1 MTETDDEAQRRRE
14 ECERKARRGE
24 MDPRLEFTFQLLIDG
39 TALPRHQLMDYIF
52 EGDMLDEINQL
63 FLPNM
68 KNKLLWFYQEVDEPE
83 TQTVPD
89 ANKPGPSRA
98 GGVSTS
104 SKTPQ
109 GVSPSGSNPKPKK
122 LFLTDGW
129 TCAFTGVCIYIFRIN
144 TSKQL
149 PEEGFQKDL
158 YCGVIDAKNI
168 GLVTSIE
175 RIVEYVFMQALAFPS
190 LEGDDEDVSCGLIKG
205 QLLPGLRSFCSAL
218 RVCEQVCDHYNVFA
232 DGAGMFEK
240 IDEIEEVKEMAK
252 NQEFCL
258 QLEERVANW
267 IKAIMKILG
276 ESEQLRMENDHSGPQ
291 DELEYWKK
299 RGAQFSQ
306 LLAHLQDKEVQ
317 FTLHCL
323 FLAGSRIMRHWKITD
338 RKITFCYNEARDNS
352 KFIQAMESC
361 CHSLYLDDPVC
372 MKESIL
378 SLLQTVRLIYSV
390 SQFYNTSER
399 TSALMVKITNQMI
412 ETCKSYITCRSK
424 ETIWS
429 QDRNV
434 IRTKL
439 GNCIKLNHIY
449 HETYYTVREQ
459 PFLPNQTPFGF
470 SENFVFGKFDTF
482 CDRLSKI
489 ISMFNLIDD
498 YNHLFERRLEGLLLG
513 EALEEASTAFEE
525 AKKEILSKKYDYLD
539 HRNSDFNEDF
549 DRFIGKT
556 DTLKDTIASLIETN
570 FDTVWETPQ
579 CIRFLVRFEKVSEKI
594 PLSKMDDKYQRI
606 LKYCDKEIDRI
617 LKLFRKQRDDP
628 PVPRN
633 FPPIAGRLRWCR
645 ALDCH
650 LNELMMEISDH
661 LVLQTLPLTK
671 DLENKYKSVQGIL
684 MEYEKDI
691 ISIWLDQDV
700 SVADACLIQP
710 VLCLQGERLFVN
722 LHPTIPLLIR
732 EAKALAKL
740 DVELPIVAAT
750 LMCRQNYFTT
760 IQDSLNSLIKMF
772 LTTVKAVKLEVRPLF
787 LPQLVRLT
795 AMLQPG
801 LSTINWTHH
810 NWTEFY
816 ERCKQAI
823 ETFEVLVARVHDIYS
838 NRILNVLMSMQDVSL
853 QILPCDDEIWTV
865 DEFLEKSEEA
875 CRKAAIELNR
885 KSQMV
890 SEAVEEVLSLVDKAT
905 ATFKEIAGND
915 VVTLFDATPK
925 DQQSSAK
932 SSGDKEGNQQQ
943 DWSILW
949 SCFEN
954 PLSLLST
961 SESLPKGMQDMVCNA
976 VVEMRRYYSRKVIDV
991 LIKVIRAAL
1000 DMIRRRFIPEDDI
1013 NSDTAVVSKKPIL
1026 ALNAILMIPHV
1037 TIKPSIDEL
1046 QEMVITVG
1054 KNITGISKGVA
1065 QWTSGRDSQL
1075 ATNTVN
1081 PRVSRHQPDDK
1092 RGRRRK
1098 IYCLASEER
1107 PQMPHMLKSFY
1118 SSIMD
1123 NKEVVRAL
1131 SLLSNC
1137 TKNVKPEI
1145 QAYIKRWK
1153 PYHFLWK
1160 NDRTTRQLME
1170 FGLQEFETS
1179 LRCLAELDAN
1189 LLVEPDIEVFGQ
1201 CIAVYNERLKYGLAI
1216 EIKTC
1221 NHKIGQAMK
1230 KKYKKEMDYVYAVI
1244 NEMDRKLD
1252 RSIRDLD
1259 DVRMIMETLGKI
1271 REQEVDMEMRIDP
1284 IEEAFNV
1291 LTRYEVQVEREQ
1303 FDLVDNLRSTFQN
1316 LQACALQAQVKL
1328 LDMQPTFQGDLKTN
1342 LQNFRQDKID
1352 YVNEYRNAGP
1362 MQPGLTPREASD
1374 RLILFQNR
1382 FEGMWRRLQT
1392 YQSGEEL
1399 FGLPQTDYPEL
1410 GQIRKELNLLQKL
1423 YKLYNDVIDRVSS
1436 YYDIP
1441 WNEVDI
1447 EEINNELMEFQ
1458 NRCRK
1463 LPKGLKEWPAFHAL
1477 KKTIDDFNDMCPLLE
1492 LMANKAMKPRHWQR
1506 IMDVTQ
1512 YIFEFDSE
1520 GFSLK
1525 NILEAPLLK
1534 HKEDIEDI
1542 CISAMKEKD
1551 IEAKL
1556 KQVTNEWSVHELQF
1570 MSFNNRGE
1578 LLLRGDT
1585 TAETIGQLEDSL
1597 MILGSLLSN
1606 RYNAPFRKQIQQWV
1620 YDLSNSNEILERWLL
1635 VQNMWVYL
1643 EAVFVGGDIAKQLP
1657 KEAKRF
1663 SKIDKSWQKIM
1674 QRAHETPGVV
1684 ACCVG
1689 DDLLKQLLPHLQE
1702 QLEICQ
1708 KSLSGYLE
1716 RKRMM
1721 FPRFFFVSDPALL
1734 EILGQAS
1741 DSHTI
1746 QNHLLSIF
1754 DNTRHVRFHDIE
1766 YNKMMAIMSCEGESI
1781 QLDRAIRAEGSVE
1794 TWLTQLLV
1802 TAQQSLHSI
1811 IRTAYASINDPNFA
1825 LVAFLEKVPAQV
1837 GLLGIQMIWTRDAE
1851 MALMQARHERKVMS
1865 ETNNKFLELLN
1876 TLIDQT
1882 TRNLT
1887 KIERT
1892 NFETLIT
1899 IHVHQRDIFDIL
1911 CRMNIKSANDFE
1923 WLKQCRFYF
1932 KEDLDKTWISITDV
1946 TFTYQNEYLGC
1957 TDRLVITPLTDRC
1970 YITLAQALTLS
1981 MGGSPCGPAGTGKTE
1996 TVKDMGKTLAK
2007 YVVVFNCSDQMDYR
2021 GLGRIYKGLSQSGTW
2036 GCFDEFN
2043 RIELPVL
2050 SVAAQQVAVVLTA
2063 KKEKK
2068 KSFVFTDGDTIEMN
2082 QEFGIFITMNPGY
2095 AGRKELPENLK
2106 IQFRTV
2112 AMMVPDRQIIIR
2124 VKLASCGFL
2133 ENITLARKFYT
2144 LYKLCEEQL
2153 TKQVHYD
2160 FGLRN
2165 ILSVLR
2171 TLGASKRSNS
2181 KDSESTIVMRVLR
2194 DMNLS
2199 KLIDEDEPLF
2209 MSLVSDLFPNQTLE
2223 KTNYPELETAI
2234 AQQAD
2239 EAGLVYHPP
2248 WVLKLIQ
2255 LYETQKVRHGIMA
2268 LGPSG
2273 AGKTTCIHTLMKAMT
2288 QMGTVHREMRMNPK
2302 AITSAQMFGRLDVAT
2317 NDWTDGIFSALWRKT
2332 LKSKGGEN
2340 IWLVLDGPVDSIW
2353 IENLNSV
2360 LDDNKTLTLA
2370 NGDRLVMAPTCK
2382 IIFEPHNIDNASPAT
2397 VSRNGMVYMSSSGLD
2412 SRPIVQAWLK
2422 SRSPGEKTVFSDL
2435 FEQSFLSIFNWGT
2448 QNLKLLMS
2456 VLQCNIV
2463 QQMLFILEGLVP
2475 VKKDEEGAAS
2485 MSSKDSQE
2493 GKTAEAKAASATT
2506 VKATAKPSDK
2516 AVSQGSAGVK
2526 SATGSTGTKSTASS
2540 AGSKPAD
2547 PATAPSSAKGAAAVA
2562 APTAAPAVEQSK
2574 DDNRRLSNASEGDEI
2589 PEEVKSDEKEDTCTP
2604 EHLHRLY
2611 IFSIAWGLGGYLNSA
2626 DRCKLDAYVKET
2638 FPHFDYPKMKGQ
2650 ESTIFDFFVSPTG
2663 MWQSWKTLVTP
2674 YMYPEVSTPDYLSIL
2689 VPIVDNVRIDYLI
2702 GTIANQERAV
2712 MLIGEQG
2719 TGKTVMMKNF
2729 MKKMNPESYM
2739 GRSFNFS
2746 SATSPYQFQR
2756 TIESYVE
2763 KRVGVTFG
2771 PPGGRKLIVFI
2782 DDINLPEINEWGDQI
2797 TNEIVRQTMDM
2808 KGFYSLEKPGDFTTV
2823 VDVQYV
2829 GAMGLPG
2836 GGRNDIPSRLKR
2848 QFSVFNCNI
2857 PDNESIDKI
2866 FRVVG
2871 EGHYN
2876 NKRGFA
2882 PEVRNL
2888 VKKLIFITRYIWQRT
2903 RENLLPTPAKFH
2915 YVFSL
2920 RDLSR
2925 IWQGMVGTLST
2936 VITAESV
2943 MMSLWKH
2950 ECTRVF
2956 ADRFT
2961 TVQDK
2966 EWFSG
2971 ELVSLVRN
2979 ELSEAHVEMIG
2990 PSPVFVDFMRD
3001 APEPTGEEGE
3011 DADME
3016 LPKVYEPV
3024 SSHEVLRERLFMFL
3038 AQFNEMVRGSGMD
3051 LVFFPDAMLHLV
3063 KISRIIRH
3071 PRGNVMLVGVGGSGK
3086 QSLTKLASFIAGYK
3100 TFQISLTRSYN
3111 VANFL
3116 EDLKL
3121 LYRTCGVQGKGTTF
3135 LFSDLDIKEEGFLEY
3150 LNNILSSGVISNL
3163 FTRDEQAEIVQ
3174 ELTPVMKR
3182 ENQRKTATPESV
3194 MEFFLART
3202 CTNLHV
3208 AFCFS
3213 PVGETF
3219 RARVQRFP
3227 ALVSGCTIDWFQ
3239 PWPKDALI
3247 SVAQH
3252 FLNDFEIEC
3261 TPAVKKELVTAL
3273 GSIQDVVSET
3283 SVEYFQRFRRA
3294 THVTPKSYLNFIA
3307 GYKNIYQQKQKEL
3320 GDGVE
3325 KMDTGLE
3332 KLKEASASV
3341 EILKKDLAVMEQE
3354 LVEASKKAESVL
3366 VEVTERAMQAEIVKN
3381 QVMIVKEKA
3390 EALVACIAN
3399 EKALAEEKLEA
3410 AKPALEEAENALN
3423 TIKPAHIATVR
3434 KLGRP
3439 PHLIMRIM
3447 DCVLILFKRKLH
3459 PCIPDAATP
3468 CPKPSWQE
3476 SLKMMASA
3484 TFLLQLQNYPKDTIN
3499 DEMIDLLQPYFR
3511 MEDYNMDMARRVC
3524 GDVAGLLSW
3533 TKAMG
3538 FFHSVNKEVLPLKAN
3553 LTMQEA
3559 RLKLA
3564 MDDLAGAE
3572 EQLRERE
3579 DALQQVKNQYDK
3591 AVGEKQRL
3599 TDAANVCLRKM
3610 TAATALIN
3618 GLTDEK
3624 HRWTNQSKEFKIQ
3637 LGKLVGDVLLA
3648 TGFLSY
3654 CGPYNQEF
3662 RTNLIKTWMTILKQ
3676 RVIPFTLN
3684 LNITNMLVDS
3694 STVSEWTLQGL
3705 PNDELSVQ
3713 NALIATKSSSYP
3725 LLVDPQSQGKIWI
3738 KCKEDKN
3745 ELQITSLNHKYFRTH
3760 LEDSLSLGRP
3770 LLIEDVGTEL
3780 DPVIDNVLEKN
3791 FIKSGSIEKV
3801 LVGDKECDVMPGFM
3815 LYITTKLP
3823 NPAFSPEMSAKTSI
3837 IDFTV
3842 TMRGL
3847 EDQLLGRVILMEK
3860 SDLEA
3865 ERVALFETVMQN
3877 QRNMKELEANLLYR
3891 LSSSQGSLVD
3901 DEALIEVLRVTKSTA
3916 EEVNQKLKIS
3926 EITEKKIMKAREEYR
3941 AVAARG
3947 SILYFLI
3954 TEMSNVNVMYQ
3965 NSLKQFLVIFN
3976 NSITKST
3983 KSSVTE
3989 ERINIILK
3997 YLTYE
4002 VWAFTNRSLYERHK
4016 QLFTLMLAIKID
4028 YHKGNITHEEFMAF
4042 IKGGAS
4048 LDLNAVAPKPFR
4060 WILDITWLNLVEIS
4074 KLDTFLNVLQII
4086 ESSEKE
4092 WRAWYEAEK
4101 PEMEDIPCGYQASLD
4116 GFRKLLLV
4124 RSWSPDRTISQA
4136 KKYIEESL
4144 GPEYSEMQILD
4155 LEATWLESEPRTPF
4169 VCLLSIGSDPT
4180 TQIGILAKQKG
4191 IPLKS
4196 VSMGQGQEFHA
4207 RKMILEAMSTGGWVL
4222 LQNVHLSLPFCT
4234 EVIDL
4239 LVESEHIDDSFRMW
4253 VTTEPHSEFPI
4264 GLLQMAIKFTN
4275 EPPQGIRASMKRSY
4289 QAFSQ
4294 DFLDYTSAPQWP
4306 PLLYTVAFLHTVIQE
4321 RRKFGPLGW
4330 NVPYEFNQ
4338 ADFAASVQF
4347 IQNHLDEM
4355 DPKKGVSWQ
4364 TVCYMLGEVQ
4374 YGGRVT
4380 DDFDKRLLTTFTAVW
4395 FCESLLTSSFE
4406 FYKGYRVPVTKSLQG
4421 FVDYINSLPA
4431 NDTPEVFGLHPN
4443 ADITYQ
4449 INTAKGILDTI
4460 LSVQPKEGGGG
4471 GGETRE
4477 SIVYQLAD
4485 DMLRKLPPQYNE
4497 FEVRENLNRMGAL
4510 LPMNIFLRQEI
4521 DRMQRVIKEVFSCL
4535 RDLKLAIDGTIV
4547 MSAALKESL
4556 DAMYDARIPE
4566 RWMKISWESTT
4577 LGFWYTEL
4585 LERNAQFRTWISTD
4599 RPKVF
4604 WMTGFFNP
4612 QGFLTAMRQEVTR
4625 AHKGWALDSVVLQNQ
4640 TTRYNKEDIT
4650 EYPAEGVYVH
4660 GLFLEGASLDRR
4672 SGKLIESK
4680 PKVLYEQMPVIYIY
4694 AINTTA
4700 GKDPKL
4706 YECPI
4711 YRKPQRTDAK
4721 YVGSIDFE
4729 TDFNPKHWT
4738 LRGVALLCDI
4748 K

>member
-1 MTETDDEAQRRRE
+1 MFVQKKKLVEHVLAMRANGGSGSDDDEEEEDEGDILQRRRE

-24 MDPRLEFTFQLLIDG
+24 MDPRLEFTFQLLIDA
-39 TALPRHQLMDYIF
+39 TQLPRHQLMDYIF

-83 TQTVPD
+83 PPPVVD
-89 ANKPGPSRA
+89 ANKPGPSRTGMA
-98 GGVSTS
+98 SSS

-109 GVSPSGSNPKPKK
+109 GGASPSGLPASKHKK

-129 TCAFTGVCIYIFRIN
+129 TCAFTGVCIYIFRVN

-175 RIVEYVFMQALAFPS
+175 RIVEFVFMQALAFPS
-190 LEGDDEDVSCGLIKG
+190 LEGDEEDVSCGLIKG

-232 DGAGMFEK
+232 DGCDMFDGC
-240 IDEIEEVKEMAK
+240 IVVEEVKDMAK
-252 NQEFCL
+252 NQEFCT
-258 QLEERVANW
+258 QLEERVNNW
-267 IKAIMKILG
+267 TKGILKILG
-276 ESEQLRMENDHSGPQ
+276 ESEQLRKENDHSGPQ

-323 FLAGSRIMRHWKITD
+323 FLAGSRVMRQWKETD

-352 KFIQAMESC
+352 KFIQAMETC
-361 CHSLYLDDPVC
+361 CHSLYLDDPVS

-378 SLLQTVRLIYSV
+378 ALLQTVRLIYSV

-412 ETCKSYITCRSK
+412 ETCKSYITCRCK

-429 QDRNV
+429 QDRSL

-439 GNCIKLNHIY
+439 SNCIKLNHIY

-459 PFLPNQTPFGF
+459 PFLPHQTPFGF

-482 CDRLSKI
+482 CERLSKI
-489 ISMFNLIDD
+489 INMFNLIDD

-513 EALEEASTAFEE
+513 EALEDASNHFEE
-525 AKKEILSKKYDYLD
+525 AKKEITSKKYDYLD
-539 HRNSDFNEDF
+539 HRNAEFNDDF
-549 DRFIGKT
+549 DRFMNKT
-556 DTLKDTIASLIETN
+556 DSLKDTIATLIERD

-594 PLSKMDDKYQRI
+594 PLTRMDEKYTRI
-606 LKYCDKEIDRI
+606 LRYVEKEVDRI
-617 LKLFRKQRDDP
+617 LKTFRRQRDDP
-628 PVPRN
+628 PLARN
-633 FPPIAGRLRWCR
+633 FPPIAGRIHWCR
-645 ALDCH
+645 ALSLH
-650 LNELMMEISDH
+650 LTELMDAVMDH
-661 LVLQTLPLTK
+661 GVLSTLPLAR
-671 DLENKYKSVQGIL
+671 DLDVRFNNVLDVLQ
-684 MEYEKDI
+684 EYEDEI
-691 ISIWLDQDV
+691 VSIWLDQDI
-700 SVADACLIQP
+700 SVADACLLQP
-710 VLCLQGERLFVN
+710 LLCLQGDRLFVN

-732 EAKALAKL
+732 EAKMLAKL
-740 DVELPIVAAT
+740 KIELPIVAAT
-750 LMCRQNYFTT
+750 LMSRQQYFIT

-772 LTTVKAVKLEVRPLF
+772 LSTVKAVKLEVRPLF

-795 AMLQPG
+795 AMLKPG
-801 LSTINWTHH
+801 LHNINWTNQ
-810 NWTEFY
+810 NWTQFY

-838 NRILNVLMSMQDVSL
+838 NRILNVLMWMQEVSL
-853 QILPCDDEIWTV
+853 QILPADDEIWTV
-865 DEFLEKSEEA
+865 DEFLERSEEA

-890 SEAVEEVLSLVDKAT
+890 SEAVEEVLNLVDKAT
-905 ATFKEIAGND
+905 ETFKQIAGDD

-925 DQQSSAK
+925 GEQTGSGGRKVEDGAAAAGTSGANTSAAGAT
-932 SSGDKEGNQQQ
+932 SGAGAGGGGGQQQ

-954 PLSLLST
+954 PLTLLST
-961 SESLPKGMQDMVCNA
+961 SDSLPKGMQDMVCNA

-1000 DMIRRRFIPEDDI
+1000 DTMRRRFIADEHE
-1013 NSDTAVVSKKPIL
+1013 TASKKPIF
-1026 ALNAILMIPHV
+1026 ALHAQLQIPNV
-1037 TIKPSIDEL
+1037 VIKPSLDEL
-1046 QEMVITVG
+1046 QDILVTAG
-1054 KNITGISKGVA
+1054 KNITGIAKGVA
-1065 QWTSGRDSQL
+1065 QWTSGKDPPQVSMTAQ
-1075 ATNTVN
+1075 
-1081 PRVSRHQPDDK
+1081 PRVGRNHTDAAGGSK
-1092 RGRRRK
+1092 NRRRK

-1118 SSIMD
+1118 SAIMD
-1123 NKEVVRAL
+1123 NKEVAKAL
-1131 SLLSNC
+1131 NQLSSC
-1137 TKNVKPEI
+1137 TKNIKPEI
-1145 QAYIKRWK
+1145 QTYIKRWK

-1170 FGLQEFETS
+1170 FGLQQFEST

-1189 LLVEPDIEVFGQ
+1189 LLVEPDMEIFGQ
-1201 CIAVYNERLKYGLAI
+1201 CVAVYNERLKYGLAI
-1216 EIKTC
+1216 EIKSC

-1252 RSIRDLD
+1252 RPIRDLD
-1259 DVRMIMETLGKI
+1259 DVRMIMETLSKI

-1303 FDLVDNLRSTFQN
+1303 FDLVDNLRTTFQN
-1316 LQACALQAQVKL
+1316 LLAGALQAQVKL
-1328 LDMQPTFQGDLKTN
+1328 LDMQPAFQGDLRSN
-1342 LQNFRQDKID
+1342 LDNFKQDKIA
-1352 YVNEYRNAGP
+1352 YVTEYRTAGP
-1362 MQPGLTPREASD
+1362 MQAGLTPREASD

-1506 IMDVTQ
+1506 IMDVTR

-1597 MILGSLLSN
+1597 MVLGSLLSN

-1716 RKRMM
+1716 RKRIM

-1734 EILGQAS
+1734 EILGQGS

-1746 QNHLLSIF
+1746 QNHLLNIF
-1754 DNTRHVRFHDIE
+1754 DNTKCVKFHDVE
-1766 YNKMMAIMSCEGESI
+1766 YNKMMAIISSEGEMI

-1811 IRTAYASINDPNFA
+1811 IRTAYATINDPNFT
-1825 LVAFLEKVPAQV
+1825 LLTFLEKVPAQI

-1865 ETNNKFLELLN
+1865 ETNNKFLEMLN

-1882 TRNLT
+1882 TRNLS
-1887 KIERT
+1887 KRERT

-1911 CRMNIKSANDFE
+1911 CRMNIKSSNDFE

-1932 KEDLDKTWISITDV
+1932 KEDLDKTWISVTDV

-1981 MGGSPCGPAGTGKTE
+1981 MGGAPCGPAGTGKTE

-2021 GLGRIYKGLSQSGTW
+2021 GLGRIYKGLAQSGSW

-2068 KSFVFTDGDTIEMN
+2068 KTFLFTDGDTIEMN
-2082 QEFGIFITMNPGY
+2082 PEFGIFITMNPGY

-2171 TLGASKRSNS
+2171 TLGAAKRRNS

-2199 KLIDEDEPLF
+2199 KLIDDDEPLF
-2209 MSLVSDLFPNQTLE
+2209 ISLVSDLFPNQTLE
-2223 KTNYPELETAI
+2223 KTNYPELEAAI
-2234 AQQAD
+2234 LQQTE
-2239 EAGLVYHPP
+2239 EASLVYHPP

-2255 LYETQKVRHGIMA
+2255 LYETQNVRHGIMT

-2273 AGKTTCIHTLMKAMT
+2273 AGKSTCIHTLMKAMT
-2288 QMGTVHREMRMNPK
+2288 QMGDSHREMRMNPK
-2302 AITSAQMFGRLDVAT
+2302 AITAAQMFGRLDVAT

-2332 LKSKGGEN
+2332 LKLKAGEHV
-2340 IWLVLDGPVDSIW
+2340 WLVLDGPVDSIW

-2370 NGDRLVMAPTCK
+2370 NGDRLTMAPTVK

-2422 SRSPGEKTVFSDL
+2422 NRAPGEKSTFSHL
-2435 FEQSFLSIFNWGT
+2435 FEQTFVEVYNWGA
-2448 QNLKLLMS
+2448 QNVKLQMP

-2463 QQMLFILEGLVP
+2463 QQMLFILEGLIP
-2475 VKKDEEGAAS
+2475 CKKDDEQAVS
-2485 MSSKDSQE
+2485 LSSKESQDAAKRFE
-2493 GKTAEAKAASATT
+2493 HQKQIEEARRQSIGSQIVDDVPDESA
-2506 VKATAKPSDK
+2506 V
-2516 AVSQGSAGVK
+2516 Q
-2526 SATGSTGTKSTASS
+2526 
-2540 AGSKPAD
+2540 
-2547 PATAPSSAKGAAAVA
+2547 
-2562 APTAAPAVEQSK
+2562 
-2574 DDNRRLSNASEGDEI
+2574 
-2589 PEEVKSDEKEDTCTP
+2589 EKEDMCTP
-2604 EHLHRLY
+2604 EHLQRLY
-2611 IFSIAWGLGGYLNSA
+2611 VFALAWGLGGYLSTS
-2626 DRCKLDAYVKET
+2626 DRVKMHLFVKES
-2638 FPHFDYPKMKGQ
+2638 FPQLDYPKGSAH
-2650 ESTIFDFFVSPTG
+2650 ENTIFDFFVSPTG
-2663 MWQSWKTLVTP
+2663 VWQSWKTLVTP
-2674 YMYPEVSTPDYLSIL
+2674 YMYPELSTPDYLSIL

-2712 MLIGEQG
+2712 MVIGEQG
-2719 TGKTVMMKNF
+2719 TGKTVIMKNF
-2729 MKKMNPESYM
+2729 MKKMNIETYM

-2797 TNEIVRQTMDM
+2797 TNEIVRQSMDM
-2808 KGFYSLEKPGDFTTV
+2808 KGFYSLEKPGDFTTI

-2829 GAMGLPG
+2829 AAMGLPG

-2848 QFSVFNCNI
+2848 QFCVFNCNI
-2857 PDNESIDKI
+2857 PDNDSIDKI
-2866 FRVVG
+2866 FRVIG

-2876 NKRGFA
+2876 AKRGFV

-2888 VKKLIFITRYIWQRT
+2888 VKKLILVTRHLWQRT
-2903 RENLLPTPAKFH
+2903 REKLLPTPAKFH

-2943 MMSLWKH
+2943 LMSLWKH

-2961 TVQDK
+2961 TFQDK
-2966 EWFSG
+2966 EWFGS
-2971 ELVSLVRN
+2971 ELAALVRE
-2979 ELSEAHVEMIG
+2979 ELGESHSQMII
-2990 PSPVFVDFMRD
+2990 PNPVFVDFMRD

-3011 DADME
+3011 DTDME

-3024 SSHEVLRERLFMFL
+3024 NSHNSYEALRERLVMFL

-3100 TFQISLTRSYN
+3100 TFQIALTRSYN

-3135 LFSDLDIKEEGFLEY
+3135 LFTDMDIKEEGFLEY

-3163 FTRDEQAEIVQ
+3163 FSRDEQAEIVQ

-3219 RARVQRFP
+3219 RSRVQRFP
-3227 ALVSGCTIDWFQ
+3227 ALVSGCTIDWLH
-3239 PWPKDALI
+3239 PWPKDALV
-3247 SVAQH
+3247 SVARH
-3252 FLNDFEIEC
+3252 FLSHFEIEC
-3261 TPAVKKELVTAL
+3261 TPAVKEELVNAL
-3273 GSIQDVVSET
+3273 GSIQDIVAET
-3283 SVEYFQRFRRA
+3283 SHEYFQRFRRA

-3307 GYKNIYQQKQKEL
+3307 GYKNIYQLKQQEL
-3320 GDGVE
+3320 RDGVE

-3341 EILKKDLAVMEQE
+3341 EILKKDLVVMEEE
-3354 LVEASKKAESVL
+3354 LVEASKNAESVL

-3381 QVMIVKEKA
+3381 QVLIVKDKA

-3459 PCIPDAATP
+3459 PCIPDSGTP

-3538 FFHSVNKEVLPLKAN
+3538 FFHSVNKEVLPLKSN
-3553 LTMQEA
+3553 LTLQEA

-3564 MDDLAGAE
+3564 MDDLSGAE

-3579 DALQQVKNQYDK
+3579 EALQAVKDQYDK

-3599 TDAANVCLRKM
+3599 MDAANVCLRKM

-3618 GLTDEK
+3618 GLSDEK

-3662 RTNLIKTWMTILKQ
+3662 RANLIRTWMGILKQ
-3676 RVIPFTLN
+3676 KCIPFTTG
-3684 LNITNMLVDS
+3684 LNIINMLVDS

-3705 PNDELSVQ
+3705 PNDDLSVQ

-3725 LLVDPQSQGKIWI
+3725 LLVDPQTQGKIWI
-3738 KCKEDKN
+3738 KCKEDRN

-3770 LLIEDVGTEL
+3770 LLIEDVGIDL

-3823 NPAFSPEMSAKTSI
+3823 NPAFSPEVSAKTSI

-3865 ERVALFETVMQN
+3865 ERVALFETVMRN
-3877 QRNMKELEANLLYR
+3877 QRNMKELEANLLLR

-3901 DEALIEVLRVTKSTA
+3901 DEALIEVLRVTKTTA

-3926 EITEKKIMKAREEYR
+3926 EVTERKIMKAREEFR
-3941 AVAARG
+3941 AVAKRG

-3954 TEMSNVNVMYQ
+3954 VEMSNVNAMYQ

-3989 ERINIILK
+3989 ERINIILR

-4002 VWAFTNRSLYERHK
+4002 VYKFTNRSLYERHK

-4028 YHKGNITHEEFMAF
+4028 YHNGNISHEEFLTF

-4074 KLDTFLNVLQII
+4074 KLETFATVLQII
-4086 ESSEKE
+4086 ELNERD
-4092 WRAWYEAEK
+4092 WRSWYECEK
-4101 PEMEDIPCGYQASLD
+4101 PENEEIPCGYNALLD
-4116 GFRKLLLV
+4116 SFRKLLLI
-4124 RSWSPDRTISQA
+4124 RSWCPDRTISQA

-4155 LEATWLESEPRTPF
+4155 LEATWAESEPRTPF

-4180 TQIGILAKQKG
+4180 TQIGALAKQKG
-4191 IPLKS
+4191 ITLKC
-4196 VSMGQGQEFHA
+4196 VSMGQGQEYHA
-4207 RKMILEAMSTGGWVL
+4207 RKMIMESMANGGWVL
-4222 LQNVHLSLPFCT
+4222 LQNVHLSLPFCS
-4234 EVIDL
+4234 EVIDM
-4239 LVESEHIDDSFRMW
+4239 LVETEHIDDTFRMW

-4264 GLLQMAIKFTN
+4264 GLLQMALKFTN
-4275 EPPQGIRASMKRSY
+4275 EPPQGIRASLKRSY
-4289 QAFSQ
+4289 QSFTQ
-4294 DFLDYTSAPQWP
+4294 DFLDYTSATQWP
-4306 PLLYTVAFLHTVIQE
+4306 CLLYTVAFLHTIVQE

-4330 NVPYEFNQ
+4330 NIPYEFNQ

-4364 TVCYMLGEVQ
+4364 TLVYMIGEVQ

-4380 DDFDKRLLTTFTAVW
+4380 DDFDKRLLTTFTSVW
-4395 FCESLLTSSFE
+4395 FCEQLLSNSFE
-4406 FYKGYRVPVTKSLQG
+4406 FYKGYKVPSTKSLQG
-4421 FVDYINSLPA
+4421 FIDYINSLPA
-4431 NDTPEVFGLHPN
+4431 YDTPEVFGLHSN

-4449 INTAKGILDTI
+4449 INSAKGILDTI

-4471 GGETRE
+4471 GGESRE
-4477 SIVYQLAD
+4477 SIVYQLAE
-4485 DMLRKLPPQYNE
+4485 DMLRKLPAQYNE
-4497 FEVRENLNRMGAL
+4497 YEVRENLTRMGIL

-4521 DRMQRVIKEVFSCL
+4521 DRMQRVIKRVHTCL
-4535 RDLKLAIDGTIV
+4535 CDLKLAIDGTIV
-4547 MSAALKESL
+4547 MSPALKESL

-4566 RWMKISWESTT
+4566 TWMKISWESTT

-4585 LERNAQFRTWISTD
+4585 LERNGQFRNWISTD

-4640 TTRYNKEDIT
+4640 ITRYNKEDIT
-4650 EYPAEGVYVH
+4650 EYPTEGVYVN

-4680 PKVLYEQMPVIYIY
+4680 MKVLYEQMPVIYIY

-4711 YRKPQRTDAK
+4711 YRKPQRTDLK

>member
-1 MTETDDEAQRRRE
+1 MDADADEAQRRRE

-24 MDPRLEFTFQLLIDG
+24 MDPRLEFTFQLLIDA
-39 TALPRHQLMDYIF
+39 TQLPRHQLMDYIF

-68 KNKLLWFYQEVDEPE
+68 KNKLLWFFQEVDEPE
-83 TQTVPD
+83 PQPVQDP
-89 ANKPGPSRA
+89 NKPGPSRSGMA
-98 GGVSTS
+98 SSS

-109 GVSPSGSNPKPKK
+109 GGTSPGSSAPAKQKK

-144 TSKQL
+144 TTKQL

-158 YCGVIDAKNI
+158 FCGIIDAKNV

-175 RIVEYVFMQALAFPS
+175 RIIEYVFMQALAFPS
-190 LEGDDEDVSCGLIKG
+190 LEGEEEDFSCGLIKG

-218 RVCEQVCDHYNVFA
+218 RVCEQVCDHFNVFD
-232 DGAGMFEK
+232 DGCDMFERVEQV
-240 IDEIEEVKEMAK
+240 DEVKDLAK
-252 NQEFCL
+252 NQEFCT
-258 QLEERVANW
+258 QLEERVTNW
-267 IKAIMKILG
+267 IKGITKILG
-276 ESEQLRMENDHSGPQ
+276 ESDQLRKENDSSGPQ

-306 LLAHLQDKEVQ
+306 LLAHLQTKEVQ
-317 FTLHCL
+317 YTLHCL
-323 FLAGSRIMRHWKITD
+323 FLANSKVMRDWKDTD

-352 KFIQAMESC
+352 KFIQAMENC

-412 ETCKSYITCRSK
+412 ETCKSYITCRCK

-429 QDRNV
+429 QDRSLV
-434 IRTKL
+434 RTKL
-439 GNCIKLNHIY
+439 SNCIKLNHIY

-482 CDRLSKI
+482 CERLSKI
-489 ISMFNLIDD
+489 TSMFNLIDD
-498 YNHLFERRLEGLLLG
+498 YTHLFERRLEGLLLA
-513 EALEEASTAFEE
+513 EALEDASNHFEE

-539 HRNSDFNEDF
+539 HRNAAFNDDYEK
-549 DRFIGKT
+549 FISKT
-556 DTLKDTIASLIETN
+556 DVLKDTIATLIETN

-579 CIRFLVRFEKVSEKI
+579 CIRFLIRFEKVSEKI
-594 PLSKMDDKYQRI
+594 PLSKMDEKYMRI
-606 LKYCDKEIDRI
+606 VRYVDKEVERVV
-617 LKLFRKQRDDP
+617 KLFRKQRDDP
-628 PVPRN
+628 PVGRN
-633 FPPIAGRLRWCR
+633 FPPISGRIYWSRSLY
-645 ALDCH
+645 CH
-650 LNELMMEISDH
+650 ITELIDAVCDH
-661 LVLQTLPLTK
+661 PVLGVLPPTRDVEARYNHVANL
-671 DLENKYKSVQGIL
+671 LG
-684 MEYEKDI
+684 EYEDEI
-691 ISIWLDQDV
+691 IAIWMDQDV
-700 SVADACLIQP
+700 SVADACLLQP
-710 VLCLQGERLFVN
+710 LLSLQGDRMFVN

-732 EAKALAKL
+732 EAKLLAKIKI
-740 DVELPIVAAT
+740 DLPIVAAT
-750 LMCRQNYFTT
+750 LMSRQDYFIT
-760 IQDSLNSLIKMF
+760 IQDSLNNLIKMF
-772 LTTVKAVKLEVRPLF
+772 LTTVRAVKLEVRPLF

-795 AMLQPG
+795 AMLKPG
-801 LSTINWTHH
+801 LTTINWTDP
-810 NWTEFY
+810 NWNKFY

-823 ETFEVLVARVHDIYS
+823 ETFEVLVARIHDIYS
-838 NRILNVLMSMQDVSL
+838 NRILHVLMCMQDISL
-853 QILPCDDEIWTV
+853 QVLPADDEIWTV
-865 DEFLEKSEEA
+865 EEFLEKSEES

-885 KSQMV
+885 KSQMI
-890 SEAVEEVLSLVDKAT
+890 SEAVEEVLNLVDKASER
-905 ATFKEIAGND
+905 FKEMAGD
-915 VVTLFDATPK
+915 DIVTLFDTVAK
-925 DQQSSAK
+925 DQG
-932 SSGDKEGNQQQ
+932 SSGRKSGENEGGSGGGGGGGGGGGSSGGGNQQQ

-949 SCFEN
+949 SCFDN
-954 PLSLLST
+954 PLTLLAT
-961 SESLPKGMQDMVCNA
+961 SEGLPKGLQDMVCNA
-976 VVEMRRYYSRKVIDV
+976 VTEMRRYYSRKVIDV

-1000 DMIRRRFIPEDDI
+1000 DTIRRRFVSDDEEP
-1013 NSDTAVVSKKPIL
+1013 VSQKPIF
-1026 ALNAILMIPHV
+1026 ALYAQLQIPNV
-1037 TIKPSIDEL
+1037 VIKPNLEEL
-1046 QEMVITVG
+1046 QEILITAG
-1054 KNITGISKGVA
+1054 KTITGIAKGVA
-1065 QWTSGRDSQL
+1065 QWTSGKELPQVSLTPQ
-1075 ATNTVN
+1075 
-1081 PRVSRHQPDDK
+1081 PRV
-1092 RGRRRK
+1092 GRNHNTKRRK
-1098 IYCLASEER
+1098 LYTLDSVQR

-1118 SSIMD
+1118 SAIMD
-1123 NKEVVRAL
+1123 NKEVAKAL
-1131 SLLSNC
+1131 NLLSNC
-1137 TKNVKPEI
+1137 TKGIKPEI
-1145 QAYIKRWK
+1145 QTYIKRWK

-1170 FGLQEFETS
+1170 FGLQEFETT
-1179 LRCLAELDAN
+1179 LRCLSDLDAN
-1189 LLVEPDIEVFGQ
+1189 LLVEPDMEVFGN
-1201 CIAVYNERLKYGLAI
+1201 CLAVYNERLKYGLAI
-1216 EIKTC
+1216 EIKSC

-1252 RSIRDLD
+1252 RPIRDLD

-1271 REQEVDMEMRIDP
+1271 REQEVDMELRIDP

-1316 LQACALQAQVKL
+1316 LLACALQAQVKL
-1328 LDMQPTFQGDLKTN
+1328 LEMQPSFQDDLKDN
-1342 LQNFRQDKID
+1342 LDNFKQDKIT
-1352 YVNEYRNAGP
+1352 YVSEYRTAGP

-1463 LPKGLKEWPAFHAL
+1463 LPKALKEWPAFHAL

-1534 HKEDIEDI
+1534 YKEDIEDI

-1597 MILGSLLSN
+1597 MVLGSLLSN

-1620 YDLSNSNEILERWLL
+1620 FDLSNSNEILERWLL

-1754 DNTRHVRFHDIE
+1754 DNTRHIKFHDIE
-1766 YNKMMAIMSCEGESI
+1766 YNKMMAIISSEGEMI
-1781 QLDRAIRAEGSVE
+1781 HLDRAIRAEGSVE

-1802 TAQQSLHSI
+1802 TAQASLHSI
-1811 IRTAYASINDPNFA
+1811 IRTAYATINDPNFS
-1825 LVAFLEKVPAQV
+1825 LLGFLDKAPAQIC
-1837 GLLGIQMIWTRDAE
+1837 LLGIQMIWTRDAE
-1851 MALMQARHERKVMS
+1851 MALMQARQERKAMS
-1865 ETNNKFLELLN
+1865 ETNNKFLDILN

-1887 KIERT
+1887 KMERT

-1932 KEDLDKTWISITDV
+1932 KEDLDKTWISVTDV

-1981 MGGSPCGPAGTGKTE
+1981 MGGAPCGPAGTGKTE

-2021 GLGRIYKGLSQSGTW
+2021 GLGRIYKGLAQSGSW

-2082 QEFGIFITMNPGY
+2082 PEFGIFITMNPGY

-2171 TLGASKRSNS
+2171 TLGAAKRRNS

-2199 KLIDEDEPLF
+2199 KLIDDDEPLF
-2209 MSLVSDLFPNQTLE
+2209 ISLVSDLFPNQTLE
-2223 KTNYPELETAI
+2223 KTNYPELEAAI
-2234 AQQAD
+2234 AQQTE
-2239 EAGLVYHPP
+2239 EASLVYHPP

-2255 LYETQKVRHGIMA
+2255 LYETQNVRHGIMT

-2273 AGKTTCIHTLMKAMT
+2273 AGKSTCIHTLMKALT
-2288 QMGTVHREMRMNPK
+2288 QMGDVHREMRMNPK
-2302 AITSAQMFGRLDVAT
+2302 AITAAQMFGRLDVAT

-2332 LKSKGGEN
+2332 LKLKSGEYV
-2340 IWLVLDGPVDSIW
+2340 WLVLDGPVDSIW

-2370 NGDRLVMAPTCK
+2370 NGDRLTMAPTVK

-2422 SRSPGEKTVFSDL
+2422 NRAPGEKTVFWDL
-2435 FEQSFLSIFNWGT
+2435 FERTFVQLTTWGT
-2448 QNLKLLMS
+2448 QNLKLLMP

-2463 QQMLFILEGLVP
+2463 RQMLLILEGLVP
-2475 VKKDEEGAAS
+2475 VKKEEEQAVSVCSKESGDEEAA
-2485 MSSKDSQE
+2485 E
-2493 GKTAEAKAASATT
+2493 EP
-2506 VKATAKPSDK
+2506 V
-2516 AVSQGSAGVK
+2516 
-2526 SATGSTGTKSTASS
+2526 
-2540 AGSKPAD
+2540 
-2547 PATAPSSAKGAAAVA
+2547 
-2562 APTAAPAVEQSK
+2562 VE
-2574 DDNRRLSNASEGDEI
+2574 
-2589 PEEVKSDEKEDTCTP
+2589 EKEDTCTP

-2611 IFSIAWGLGGYLNSA
+2611 IFALAWGLGAYLSA
-2626 DRCKLDAYVKET
+2626 SDRVKMNQYVKQS
-2638 FPHFDYPKMKGQ
+2638 FPDLDYAKGTAT
-2650 ESTIFDFFVSPTG
+2650 ENSIFDFFVSPTG
-2663 MWQSWKTLVTP
+2663 AWQSWKTLVTP

-2689 VPIVDNVRIDYLI
+2689 VPIVDNVRMDYLI
-2702 GTIANQERAV
+2702 GTIANQEKAV

-2719 TGKTVMMKNF
+2719 TGKTVIMKNF
-2729 MKKMNPESYM
+2729 MRKMNVETYM

-2782 DDINLPEINEWGDQI
+2782 DDINLPEINEWGDQV
-2797 TNEIVRQTMDM
+2797 TNEIVRQSMDM

-2829 GAMGLPG
+2829 AAMGLPG

-2848 QFSVFNCNI
+2848 QFCVFNCNI

-2866 FRVVG
+2866 FRVIG

-2876 NKRGFA
+2876 TKRCFI

-2888 VKKLIFITRYIWQRT
+2888 VKKLILVTRYLWQRT
-2903 RENLLPTPAKFH
+2903 REKLLPTPAKFH

-2925 IWQGMVGTLST
+2925 IWQGMVGTLPT
-2936 VITAESV
+2936 VITSESV
-2943 MMSLWKH
+2943 LMSLWKH
-2950 ECTRVF
+2950 ECIRVF

-2961 TVQDK
+2961 NIPDK
-2966 EWFSG
+2966 EWFGS
-2971 ELVSLVRN
+2971 ELACLVRS
-2979 ELSEAHVEMIG
+2979 ELGENYVQMIM
-2990 PSPVFVDFMRD
+2990 PNPVFVDFMRD

-3024 SSHEVLRERLFMFL
+3024 TSHEVLRERLVMFL

-3100 TFQISLTRSYN
+3100 TFQIALTRSYN

-3135 LFSDLDIKEEGFLEY
+3135 LFTDMDIKEEGFLEY

-3163 FTRDEQAEIVQ
+3163 FSRDEQAEIVQ
-3174 ELTPVMKR
+3174 ELTPIMKR

-3202 CTNLHV
+3202 CANLHV

-3219 RARVQRFP
+3219 RSRVQRFP

-3239 PWPKDALI
+3239 PWPKDALV
-3247 SVAQH
+3247 SVSRH
-3252 FLNDFEIEC
+3252 FLSDFEIEC
-3261 TPAVKKELVTAL
+3261 TPQVKEELVNAL
-3273 GSIQDVVSET
+3273 GSIQDIVSET
-3283 SVEYFQRFRRA
+3283 SQEYFQRFRRA

-3341 EILKKDLAVMEQE
+3341 EILKKDLVVMEEE

-3366 VEVTERAMQAEIVKN
+3366 VEVTEKARQAEIVKN
-3381 QVMIVKEKA
+3381 QVLIVKDKA
-3390 EALVACIAN
+3390 EALVACIAK

-3410 AKPALEEAENALN
+3410 AKPALEEAESALN

-3459 PCIPDAATP
+3459 PCIPDSGTP

-3553 LTMQEA
+3553 LTLQEA

-3564 MDDLAGAE
+3564 MDDLAAAE
-3572 EQLRERE
+3572 DQLRERE
-3579 DALQQVKNQYDK
+3579 EALQAVKNLYDN

-3599 TDAANVCLRKM
+3599 TDAANACLRKM

-3618 GLTDEK
+3618 GLSDEK
-3624 HRWTNQSKEFKIQ
+3624 VRWTNQSKEFKIQ

-3662 RTNLIKTWMTILKQ
+3662 RSNLIRTWMGILKQ
-3676 RVIPFTLN
+3676 KAIPFTTG
-3684 LNITNMLVDS
+3684 LNIISMLVDS
-3694 STVSEWTLQGL
+3694 STVSEWNLQGL

-3725 LLVDPQSQGKIWI
+3725 MLIDPQAQGKIWI
-3738 KCKEDKN
+3738 KSKEEQH

-3770 LLIEDVGTEL
+3770 LLIEDVGVEL
-3780 DPVIDNVLEKN
+3780 DPVLDNVLEKN

-3823 NPAFSPEMSAKTSI
+3823 NPAFSPEVSAKTSI

-3865 ERVALFETVMQN
+3865 ERVLLFETVMQN

-3901 DEALIEVLRVTKSTA
+3901 DEDLIEVLRVTKTTA
-3916 EEVNQKLKIS
+3916 EEVNEKLKIA
-3926 EITEKKIMKAREEYR
+3926 EVTERKIMKAREEFR

-3954 TEMSNVNVMYQ
+3954 VEMSNVNAMYQ
-3965 NSLKQFLVIFN
+3965 NALKQFLVIFN

-3983 KSSVTE
+3983 KSNVTE
-3989 ERINIILK
+3989 ERIQIILR

-4002 VWAFTNRSLYERHK
+4002 VYKFTNRSLYERHK

-4028 YHKGNITHEEFMAF
+4028 YHNGNVSHEEFMAF

-4048 LDLNAVAPKPFR
+4048 LDLNAVQPKPFR

-4074 KLDTFLNVLQII
+4074 KLDTFVNVLELI
-4086 ESSEKE
+4086 ELNERE
-4092 WRAWYEAEK
+4092 WRVWYESEK
-4101 PEMEDIPCGYQASLD
+4101 PENEDIPCGYQTSLD
-4116 GFRKLLLV
+4116 GFRKLLLI
-4124 RSWSPDRTISQA
+4124 RSWCPDRTISQA

-4155 LEATWLESEPRTPF
+4155 LELTWSESEPRTPF
-4169 VCLLSIGSDPT
+4169 ICLLSIGSDPT
-4180 TQIGILAKQKG
+4180 TQISALAKQKE
-4191 IPLKS
+4191 IPLKA

-4207 RKMILEAMSTGGWVL
+4207 RKMIMDSMAGGGWVL

-4234 EVIDL
+4234 EVIDM
-4239 LVESEHIDDSFRMW
+4239 LVETENVDDSFRLW
-4253 VTTEPHSEFPI
+4253 LTTEPHNEFPI

-4289 QAFSQ
+4289 QAFTQ

-4306 PLLYTVAFLHTVIQE
+4306 PLLYTVAFLHTIVQE

-4330 NVPYEFNQ
+4330 NVPYEFNA

-4347 IQNHLDEM
+4347 VQNHLDEM

-4364 TVCYMLGEVQ
+4364 TLVYMIGEVQ

-4395 FCESLLTSSFE
+4395 FCEGLLNPSFE
-4406 FYKGYRVPVTKSLQG
+4406 FHKGYKVPNTKSLQG
-4421 FVDYINSLPA
+4421 FIDAISNLPA
-4431 NDTPEVFGLHPN
+4431 NDTPEVFGLHSN

-4449 INTAKGILDTI
+4449 INSAKGILDTI

-4477 SIVYQLAD
+4477 SIVYQLAE
-4485 DMLRKLPPQYNE
+4485 DMLRKLPAQYNDY
-4497 FEVRENLNRMGAL
+4497 EVRENLVRMGIL

-4521 DRMQRVIKEVFSCL
+4521 DRMQRVIKRVYSCL
-4535 RDLKLAIDGTIV
+4535 CDLKLAIDGTII
-4547 MSAALKESL
+4547 MSPALKDSL

-4566 RWMKISWESTT
+4566 SWMKISWESTT

-4599 RPKVF
+4599 RPRVF

-4640 TTRYNKEDIT
+4640 ITRYNREDIT
-4650 EYPAEGVYVH
+4650 EYPQEGVYVY

-4680 PKVLYEQMPVIYIY
+4680 MKVLYEQMPVIYIF

-4711 YRKPQRTDAK
+4711 YRKPQRTDLK

>member
-1 MTETDDEAQRRRE
+1 MLKTTSFRLRFYNCTPKLFCLKHNIWLIFFLRPLLVLDLRKPKPVPKKQGWPLTLNEAQRRRE
-14 ECERKARRGE
+14 ELNVSRRGE
-24 MDPRLEFTFQLLIDG
+24 MESRLRFTFQCVNRSNAIAAQISGG
-39 TALPRHQLMDYIF
+39 TS
-52 EGDMLDEINQL
+52 
-63 FLPNM
+63 
-68 KNKLLWFYQEVDEPE
+68 
-83 TQTVPD
+83 
-89 ANKPGPSRA
+89 PG
-98 GGVSTS
+98 
-104 SKTPQ
+104 
-109 GVSPSGSNPKPKK
+109 GSAPAKQKK

-129 TCAFTGVCIYIFRIN
+129 TCAFTGICIYIFRIN
-144 TSKQL
+144 VTKQL

-158 YCGVIDAKNI
+158 FCGIIDAKNI

-190 LEGDDEDVSCGLIKG
+190 LEGDEEDVSCGLIKG

-218 RVCEQVCDHYNVFA
+218 RVCEQVCDHYNVFN
-232 DGAGMFEK
+232 DGCDMFEK
-240 IDEIEEVKEMAK
+240 IDQIEEVKDLSK
-252 NQEFCL
+252 NQEFCN
-258 QLEERVANW
+258 QLEERVTNW
-267 IKAIMKILG
+267 IKGIMKILG
-276 ESEQLRMENDHSGPQ
+276 ESEQLRKENDHSGPQ

-306 LLAHLQDKEVQ
+306 LLAHLQEKEVQ

-323 FLAGSRIMRHWKITD
+323 FLANSKVMRDWKETD

-352 KFIQAMESC
+352 KFIQAMEHC

-412 ETCKSYITCRSK
+412 ETCKSYITCRCK

-429 QDRNV
+429 QDRNLV
-434 IRTKL
+434 RTKL
-439 GNCIKLNHIY
+439 SNCIKLNHIY

-482 CDRLSKI
+482 CERLSKI
-489 ISMFNLIDD
+489 TSMFNLIDD

-513 EALEEASTAFEE
+513 EALEEASNLFEE
-525 AKKEILSKKYDYLD
+525 AKKDILSKKYDYLD
-539 HRNSDFNEDF
+539 HRNADFND
-549 DRFIGKT
+549 DYDKFITKT
-556 DTLKDTIASLIETN
+556 DTLKDTIATLIETN

-594 PLSKMDDKYQRI
+594 PLTKMDEKYLRI
-606 LKYCDKEIDRI
+606 IRYVDKEVERV

-628 PVPRN
+628 PVSRN
-633 FPPIAGRLRWCR
+633 FPPMAGRVYWTRS
-645 ALDCH
+645 LDCH
-650 LNELMMEISDH
+650 ISELVDAVCEH
-661 LVLQTLPLTK
+661 PVLGSLPPCR
-671 DLENKYKSVQGIL
+671 DLEHRFNHVMTVL
-684 MEYEKDI
+684 HEYEDEI
-691 ISIWLDQDV
+691 IAIWLDQDV
-700 SVADACLIQP
+700 SVADACLLQP
-710 VLCLQGERLFVN
+710 LLSLQGDRIFVN

-732 EAKALAKL
+732 EAKLLAKL
-740 DVELPIVAAT
+740 NIELPIVAAT
-750 LMCRQNYFTT
+750 LMSRQDYFIT
-760 IQDSLNSLIKMF
+760 IQDSLNHLIKMF
-772 LTTVKAVKLEVRPLF
+772 LSTVRAVKLEVRPLF

-795 AMLQPG
+795 AMLKPG
-801 LSTINWTHH
+801 LTTINWTNQ
-810 NWTEFY
+810 NWHKFY

-823 ETFEVLVARVHDIYS
+823 ETFEVLVARIHDIYS
-838 NRILNVLMSMQDVSL
+838 NRILHVLMCMQEISL
-853 QILPCDDEIWTV
+853 QVLPGDDEIWTV
-865 DEFLEKSEEA
+865 DEFLEKSEES

-890 SEAVEEVLSLVDKAT
+890 SEAVEEVLNLVDKAT
-905 ATFKEIAGND
+905 ETFKEIAGDD
-915 VVTLFDATPK
+915 VVTLFDVSAK
-925 DQQSSAK
+925 DQTASARK
-932 SSGDKEGNQQQ
+932 GGDTAGAGTSAAAGGASTSNAGGGGASGGQQQ

-949 SCFEN
+949 SCFDN
-954 PLSLLST
+954 PLTLLAT

-1000 DMIRRRFIPEDDI
+1000 DTIRRRFIADDD
-1013 NSDTAVVSKKPIL
+1013 DTAIKKPVF
-1026 ALNAILMIPHV
+1026 ALYAQLQIPNV
-1037 TIKPSIDEL
+1037 VIKPNLEEL
-1046 QEMVITVG
+1046 QEILITAG
-1054 KNITGISKGVA
+1054 KNITGIAKGVA
-1065 QWTSGRDSQL
+1065 QWTSGKENPQVSITPQ
-1075 ATNTVN
+1075 
-1081 PRVSRHQPDDK
+1081 PRV
-1092 RGRRRK
+1092 GRNHNTKRRK
-1098 IYCLASEER
+1098 LYTLASEER

-1118 SSIMD
+1118 SAIMD
-1123 NKEVVRAL
+1123 NKEVAKAL
-1131 SLLSNC
+1131 NLLSNC
-1137 TKNVKPEI
+1137 TKNIKPEI
-1145 QAYIKRWK
+1145 QTYIKRWK

-1170 FGLQEFETS
+1170 FGLQEFEST

-1189 LLVEPDIEVFGQ
+1189 LLIEPDMEVF
-1201 CIAVYNERLKYGLAI
+1201 A
-1216 EIKTC
+1216 C

-1252 RSIRDLD
+1252 RPIRDLD
-1259 DVRMIMETLGKI
+1259 DVRMIMETLSKI
-1271 REQEVDMEMRIDP
+1271 REQEVDMELRIDP

-1316 LQACALQAQVKL
+1316 LLACALQAQVKL
-1328 LDMQPTFQGDLKTN
+1328 LEMQPSFQDDLKTN
-1342 LQNFRQDKID
+1342 LDNFKQDKIT
-1352 YVNEYRNAGP
+1352 YVNEYRTAGP

-1392 YQSGEEL
+1392 YQ
-1399 FGLPQTDYPEL
+1399 
-1410 GQIRKELNLLQKL
+1410 N
-1423 YKLYNDVIDRVSS
+1423 RVSS

-1506 IMDVTQ
+1506 IMDVSN

-1754 DNTRHVRFHDIE
+1754 DNTRKVKFHDIE
-1766 YNKMMAIMSCEGESI
+1766 YNKMMAIISSEGEMI

-1811 IRTAYASINDPNFA
+1811 IRTAYATINDPNFT
-1825 LVAFLEKVPAQV
+1825 LLGFLEKVPAQV

-1865 ETNNKFLELLN
+1865 ETNNKFLDILN

-1887 KIERT
+1887 KMERT

-1932 KEDLDKTWISITDV
+1932 KEDLDKTWISVTDV

-1981 MGGSPCGPAGTGKTE
+1981 MGGAPCGPAGTGKTE

-2021 GLGRIYKGLSQSGTW
+2021 GLGRIYKGLAQSGSW

-2068 KSFVFTDGDTIEMN
+2068 KSFIFTDGDTIEMN
-2082 QEFGIFITMNPGY
+2082 PEFGIFITMNPGY

-2171 TLGASKRSNS
+2171 TLGAAKRRNS

-2199 KLIDEDEPLF
+2199 KLIDDDEPLF
-2209 MSLVSDLFPNQTLE
+2209 ISLVSDLFPNQTLE
-2223 KTNYPELETAI
+2223 KTNYPELEAAI
-2234 AQQAD
+2234 AQQAE
-2239 EAGLVYHPP
+2239 EANLVYHPP

-2255 LYETQKVRHGIMA
+2255 LYETQNVRHGIMT

-2273 AGKTTCIHTLMKAMT
+2273 AGKTTCIHTLMKALT
-2288 QMGTVHREMRMNPK
+2288 QMGDYHREMRMNPK
-2302 AITSAQMFGRLDVAT
+2302 AITAAQMFGRLDVAT

-2332 LKSKGGEN
+2332 LKIKSGEHV
-2340 IWLVLDGPVDSIW
+2340 WLVLDGPVDSIW

-2370 NGDRLVMAPTCK
+2370 NGDRLTMAPTVK

-2422 SRSPGEKTVFSDL
+2422 NRAPGEKTVFSDL
-2435 FEQSFLSIFNWGT
+2435 FERTFVPVFSWGT
-2448 QNLKLLMS
+2448 QNLKLLMP
-2456 VLQCNIV
+2456 VLQCNV
-2463 QQMLFILEGLVP
+2463 VRQMLLILEGLVP
-2475 VKKDEEGAAS
+2475 VKKEDEQAVS
-2485 MSSKDSQE
+2485 MSSKDSQDE
-2493 GKTAEAKAASATT
+2493 EAAEETL
-2506 VKATAKPSDK
+2506 
-2516 AVSQGSAGVK
+2516 
-2526 SATGSTGTKSTASS
+2526 
-2540 AGSKPAD
+2540 
-2547 PATAPSSAKGAAAVA
+2547 
-2562 APTAAPAVEQSK
+2562 VE
-2574 DDNRRLSNASEGDEI
+2574 
-2589 PEEVKSDEKEDTCTP
+2589 EKEDTCTP

-2611 IFSIAWGLGGYLNSA
+2611 IFALAWGLGAYLNTV
-2626 DRCKLDAYVKET
+2626 DRVKMNQYVKET
-2638 FPHFDYPKMKGQ
+2638 FPDLDFAKGTTS
-2650 ESTIFDFFVSPTG
+2650 ENSIFDFFVSATG
-2663 MWQSWKTLVTP
+2663 SWQSWKTLVTP

-2689 VPIVDNVRIDYLI
+2689 VPIVDNVRMDYLI
-2702 GTIANQERAV
+2702 GCIANQEKAV

-2719 TGKTVMMKNF
+2719 TGKTVIMKNF
-2729 MKKMNPESYM
+2729 MKKMNVETYM

-2782 DDINLPEINEWGDQI
+2782 DDINLPEINEWGDQV
-2797 TNEIVRQTMDM
+2797 TNEIVRQSMDM

-2829 GAMGLPG
+2829 AAMGLPG

-2848 QFSVFNCNI
+2848 QFCVFNCNI
-2857 PDNESIDKI
+2857 PDNDSIDKI
-2866 FRVVG
+2866 FRVIG

-2876 NKRGFA
+2876 AKRGFI
-2882 PEVRNL
+2882 PDVRNL
-2888 VKKLIFITRYIWQRT
+2888 VKKLIVITRYLWQRT
-2903 RENLLPTPAKFH
+2903 REKLLPTPAKFH

-2936 VITAESV
+2936 VITSESV
-2943 MMSLWKH
+2943 LMSLWKH

-2961 TVQDK
+2961 NFPDK
-2966 EWFSG
+2966 EWFSS
-2971 ELVSLVRN
+2971 ELSCLVRS
-2979 ELSEAHVEMIG
+2979 ELGENHVQMIL
-2990 PSPVFVDFMRD
+2990 PNPVFVDFMRD

-3024 SSHEVLRERLFMFL
+3024 TSHEVLRERLVMFL

-3100 TFQISLTRSYN
+3100 TFQIALTRSYN

-3135 LFSDLDIKEEGFLEY
+3135 LFTDMDIKEEGFLEY

-3163 FTRDEQAEIVQ
+3163 FSRDEQAEIVQ
-3174 ELTPVMKR
+3174 ELTPIMKR

-3202 CTNLHV
+3202 CANLHV

-3239 PWPKDALI
+3239 PWPKDALV
-3247 SVAQH
+3247 SVSRH
-3252 FLNDFEIEC
+3252 FLSDFEIEC
-3261 TPAVKKELVTAL
+3261 TPEVKEELVNAL
-3273 GSIQDVVSET
+3273 GSIQDVVAET
-3283 SVEYFQRFRRA
+3283 SQEYFQRFRRA

-3341 EILKKDLAVMEQE
+3341 EILKKDLVVMEEE

-3381 QVMIVKEKA
+3381 QVLIVKDKA

-3459 PCIPDAATP
+3459 PCIPDSGTP

-3572 EQLRERE
+3572 DQLRERE
-3579 DALQQVKNQYDK
+3579 EALQAVKNQYDK

-3599 TDAANVCLRKM
+3599 TDAANACLRKM

-3618 GLTDEK
+3618 GLSDEK
-3624 HRWTNQSKEFKIQ
+3624 VRWTNQSKEFKIQ

-3662 RTNLIKTWMTILKQ
+3662 RANLIRTWMGILKQ
-3676 RVIPFTLN
+3676 KTIPFTTG
-3684 LNITNMLVDS
+3684 LNIINMLVDS
-3694 STVSEWTLQGL
+3694 SMVSEWTLQGL

-3725 LLVDPQSQGKIWI
+3725 LLIDPQTQGKLWI
-3738 KCKEDKN
+3738 KSKEEQN

-3760 LEDSLSLGRP
+3760 LEDALSLGRP
-3770 LLIEDVGTEL
+3770 LLIEDVGVEL

-3823 NPAFSPEMSAKTSI
+3823 NPPFSPEVSAKTSI

-3901 DEALIEVLRVTKSTA
+3901 DEALIEVLRVTKTTA
-3916 EEVNQKLKIS
+3916 EEVNEKLKIA
-3926 EITEKKIMKAREEYR
+3926 EVTERKIMKAREEFR

-3954 TEMSNVNVMYQ
+3954 VEMSNVNVMYQ

-3983 KSSVTE
+3983 KSNVTE
-3989 ERINIILK
+3989 ERINIILR

-4002 VWAFTNRSLYERHK
+4002 VYKFTNRSLYERHK

-4028 YHKGNITHEEFMAF
+4028 YHKGNISHEEFMAF

-4048 LDLNAVAPKPFR
+4048 LDLNAVQPKPFR

-4074 KLDTFLNVLQII
+4074 KLETFVNVLELI
-4086 ESSEKE
+4086 ELNERE
-4092 WRAWYEAEK
+4092 WRTWYESEK
-4101 PEMEDIPCGYQASLD
+4101 PENEEIPCGYQTSLD
-4116 GFRKLLLV
+4116 GFRKLLLI
-4124 RSWSPDRTISQA
+4124 RSWCPDRTISQA

-4155 LEATWLESEPRTPF
+4155 LELTWSESEPRTPF

-4180 TQIGILAKQKG
+4180 TQIAALAKQKG

-4207 RKMILEAMSTGGWVL
+4207 RKMIMDSMANGGWVL

-4234 EVIDL
+4234 EVIDM
-4239 LVESEHIDDSFRMW
+4239 LVETEHIDNSFRMW
-4253 VTTEPHSEFPI
+4253 VTTEPHSDFPI

-4275 EPPQGIRASMKRSY
+4275 EPPQGIRASLKRSY
-4289 QAFSQ
+4289 QAFTQ
-4294 DFLDYTSAPQWP
+4294 DFLDYTAAPQWP
-4306 PLLYTVAFLHTVIQE
+4306 TLLYTVAFLHTIVQE

-4330 NVPYEFNQ
+4330 NVPYEFNA

-4347 IQNHLDEM
+4347 VQNHLDEM

-4364 TVCYMLGEVQ
+4364 TLVYMIGEVQ

-4395 FCESLLTSSFE
+4395 FCEGLLSPSFE
-4406 FYKGYRVPVTKSLQG
+4406 FYKGYKVPNTKNLQT
-4421 FVDYINSLPA
+4421 FIDYINNLPA
-4431 NDTPEVFGLHPN
+4431 YDTPEVFGLHSN

-4449 INTAKGILDTI
+4449 INSAKGILDTI

-4485 DMLRKLPPQYNE
+4485 DMLRKLPPQYNAY
-4497 FEVRENLNRMGAL
+4497 EVRENLIRMGIL

-4521 DRMQRVIKEVFSCL
+4521 DRMQKVIKRVYNCL
-4535 RDLKLAIDGTIV
+4535 CDLKLAIDGTIV
-4547 MSAALKESL
+4547 MSPALKESL

-4566 RWMKISWESTT
+4566 SWMKISWESTT

-4640 TTRYNKEDIT
+4640 ITRYNKEDIT
-4650 EYPAEGVYVH
+4650 EYPTEGVYVH

-4680 PKVLYEQMPVIYIY
+4680 MKVLYEQMPYIFS
-4694 AINTTA
+4694 N
-4700 GKDPKL
+4700 
-4706 YECPI
+4706 
-4711 YRKPQRTDAK
+4711 K
-4721 YVGSIDFE
+4721 Y
-4729 TDFNPKHWT
+4729 
-4738 LRGVALLCDI
+4738 
-4748 K
+4748 

>member
-1 MTETDDEAQRRRE
+1 MADEQQRRRE

-24 MDPRLEFTFQLLIDG
+24 MDPRLEFTFQLLMDG
-39 TALPRHQLMDYIF
+39 TGLPRHQIMDHIF

-68 KNKLLWFYQEVDEPE
+68 RNKLLWFYQEVDEPE
-83 TQTVPD
+83 PTPPPD
-89 ANKPGPSRA
+89 VNKPGPSR
-98 GGVSTS
+98 GGVSTV

-109 GVSPSGSNPKPKK
+109 GVSPTGPNVKHK

-129 TCAFTGVCIYIFRIN
+129 TCAFTGVCIYMFRIN
-144 TSKQL
+144 NSKQL

-158 YCGVIDAKNI
+158 YCGVIDSKNV

-175 RIVEYVFMQALAFPS
+175 RIVEYVFMQALAFPN
-190 LEGDDEDVSCGLIKG
+190 LEGEEEDVNFGLIKG

-218 RVCEQVCDHYNVFA
+218 RVCEQVCNHTNVFA
-232 DGAGMFEK
+232 DGTEMFEK
-240 IDEIEEVKEMAK
+240 IDSLEEVKELSK
-252 NQEFCL
+252 NQEFCT

-267 IKAIMKILG
+267 IKKIMKILS
-276 ESEQLRMENDHSGPQ
+276 ESEQLRRENDSSGPQ

-306 LLAHLQDKEVQ
+306 LLAQLESKEVQ
-317 FTLHCL
+317 FTLRCL
-323 FLAGSRIMRHWKITD
+323 SMSNSRIMRQWKETD
-338 RKITFCYNEARDNS
+338 KKITFCYNEARDNS
-352 KFIQAMESC
+352 KFIQAMEKC
-361 CHSLYLDDPVC
+361 CHSLYLDDPVH

-378 SLLQTVRLIYSV
+378 SLLQTVRLIYTV

-412 ETCKSYITCRSK
+412 ETCKSYITCRNK

-429 QDRNV
+429 QDRNLT
-434 IRTKL
+434 RTKL
-439 GNCIKLNHIY
+439 ANCIKLNHIY

-482 CDRLSKI
+482 CERLSKI
-489 ISMFNLIDD
+489 ISMFNLMDD

-513 EALEEASTAFEE
+513 EALEEAMATFEE

-539 HRNSDFNEDF
+539 HRNAEFNTDYE
-549 DRFIGKT
+549 RFMTKT
-556 DTLKDTIASLIETN
+556 DTLKESIANMIERN
-570 FDTVWETPQ
+570 FETVWETPQ
-579 CIRFLVRFEKVSEKI
+579 CIRFLIRFEKVSEKI
-594 PLSKMDDKYQRI
+594 PLTTMDEKYQRI
-606 LKYCDKEIDRI
+606 LKYCEKEVDRI
-617 LKLFRKQRDDP
+617 LKLFRKQKDDP

-633 FPPIAGRLRWCR
+633 FPPIAGRIKWCR

-650 LNELMMEISDH
+650 LAELMTSVTTH
-661 LVLQTLPLTK
+661 PVLQTLPTTR
-671 DLENKYKSVQGIL
+671 DLENRYSSVKRIL
-684 MEYEKDI
+684 SEYEHEI
-691 ISIWLDQDV
+691 VAIWLDQDI
-700 SVADACLIQP
+700 SVADVCLVQP
-710 VLCLQGERLFVN
+710 VLALQNDRLFVN
-722 LHPTIPLLIR
+722 LHQTIPLLIR
-732 EAKALAKL
+732 EAKCLAKMKI
-740 DVELPIVAAT
+740 ELPIVAAT
-750 LMCRQNYFTT
+750 LMCRQSYFTT

-772 LTTVKAVKLEVRPLF
+772 LSTVKAVKLEVRPLF
-787 LPQLVRLT
+787 LPQLVQLT
-795 AMLQPG
+795 TMLRPG
-801 LSTINWTHH
+801 LTTINWIDPK
-810 NWTEFY
+810 WSEFY
-816 ERCKQAI
+816 EKCKQAI
-823 ETFEVLVARVHDIYS
+823 ETFDVLVGRVHDIYS

-853 QILPCDDEIWTV
+853 QILPIDDEIWTV
-865 DEFLEKSEEA
+865 EEFLERNEEA
-875 CRKAAIELNR
+875 CRQAAIELNR

-890 SEAVEEVLSLVDKAT
+890 SEAVEEVLNLVDNAKQ
-905 ATFKEIAGND
+905 TFREIAGSD
-915 VVTLFDATPK
+915 GLALFDMPK
-925 DQQSSAK
+925 DQAGPSKPAEEK
-932 SSGDKEGNQQQ
+932 DGNGQQQ

-949 SCFEN
+949 SCFDN

-961 SESLPKGMQDMVCNA
+961 KDSLPKGMQDMVCNA

-991 LIKVIRAAL
+991 LIKVIRTAL
-1000 DMIRRRFIPEDDI
+1000 DKIRRRFMIEPD
-1013 NSDTAVVSKKPIL
+1013 SPPQKPIFI
-1026 ALNAILMIPHV
+1026 LNAILMIPNV
-1037 TIKPSIDEL
+1037 VIKPSLDDL
-1046 QEMVITVG
+1046 QEILVTAG
-1054 KNITGISKGVA
+1054 KNISGIAKGVA
-1065 QWTSGRDSQL
+1065 QWSSGRDNATKL
-1075 ATNTVN
+1075 AAAVLSTHRLGRNQTE
-1081 PRVSRHQPDDK
+1081 DK
-1092 RGRRRK
+1092 KSRRRR
-1098 IYCLASEER
+1098 IYCLASEEK
-1107 PQMPHMLKSFY
+1107 PQMPYMLKNFY
-1118 SSIMD
+1118 SFVMD
-1123 NKEVVRAL
+1123 NKEVVKAL
-1131 SLLSNC
+1131 SLLSTC
-1137 TKNVKPEI
+1137 TKNIKPEM
-1145 QAYIKRWK
+1145 QVFIKRWK

-1160 NDRTTRQLME
+1160 NDRTTRELME
-1170 FGLQEFETS
+1170 FGLQEFESS
-1179 LRCLAELDAN
+1179 LRCLAELDSN
-1189 LLVEPDIEVFGQ
+1189 LLVEPDQEVIGQ
-1201 CIAVYNERLKYGLAI
+1201 CIAISNERLKFGLAV
-1216 EIKTC
+1216 EIKSC

-1244 NEMDRKLD
+1244 SEMDRKLD
-1252 RSIRDLD
+1252 RQIRDLD
-1259 DVRMIMETLGKI
+1259 DVRMIMDTLGKI
-1271 REQEVDMEMRIDP
+1271 REQEVDMELRIDP

-1303 FDLVDNLRSTFQN
+1303 FDQVDNLRYTFQN
-1316 LQACALQAQVKL
+1316 LLANALQAQVNL
-1328 LDMQPTFQGDLKTN
+1328 LEMQPSFQNELKSN
-1342 LQNFRQDKID
+1342 LERFKQDKID
-1352 YVNEYRNAGP
+1352 YVNEYRTAGP

-1374 RLILFQNR
+1374 KLILFQNR

-1506 IMDVTQ
+1506 IMDVTK

-1597 MILGSLLSN
+1597 MVLGSLLSN

-1754 DNTRHVRFHDIE
+1754 DNIRYVKFHDIE
-1766 YNKMMAIMSCEGESI
+1766 YNKMLAVVSSEGESI

-1794 TWLTQLLV
+1794 TWLMSLLM
-1802 TAQQSLHSI
+1802 TSQQSLHSI
-1811 IRTAYASINDPNFA
+1811 IRQAYININDPNFT
-1825 LVAFLEKVPAQV
+1825 LLAFLEKMPAQV

-1882 TRNLT
+1882 TRDLT
-1887 KIERT
+1887 KIERIK
-1892 NFETLIT
+1892 FETLIT

-1911 CRMNIKSANDFE
+1911 CRMNIRSANDFE
-1923 WLKQCRFYF
+1923 WLKQSRFYF

-2021 GLGRIYKGLSQSGTW
+2021 GLGRIYKGLAQSGSW

-2068 KSFVFTDGDTIEMN
+2068 KNFVFTDGDTIDLN
-2082 QEFGIFITMNPGY
+2082 PEFGIFITMNPGY

-2171 TLGASKRSNS
+2171 TLGAAKRRNS
-2181 KDSESTIVMRVLR
+2181 RDSESTIVMRVLR

-2209 MSLVSDLFPNQTLE
+2209 MSLVTDLFPNQTLE
-2223 KTNYPELETAI
+2223 KTNYPELEAAI
-2234 AQQAD
+2234 AQQAE
-2239 EAGLVYHPP
+2239 EAGLIYHPP

-2255 LYETQKVRHGIMA
+2255 LYETQKVRHGIMT

-2273 AGKTTCIHTLMKAMT
+2273 AGKTTCIQTLMKSLT
-2288 QMGTVHREMRMNPK
+2288 QMGDCHREMRMNPK

-2332 LKSKGGEN
+2332 LKLKKGEHV
-2340 IWLVLDGPVDSIW
+2340 WLVLDGPVDSIW

-2370 NGDRLVMAPTCK
+2370 NGDRLSMAPTCK

-2412 SRPIVQAWLK
+2412 WRPITNAWLK
-2422 SRSPGEKTVFSDL
+2422 SRPPGEKTVFAEL
-2435 FEQSFLSIFNWGT
+2435 FELTFLGVYNWIT
-2448 QNLKLLMS
+2448 QNLNLLME

-2463 QQMLFILEGLVP
+2463 QQMILILEGLVP
-2475 VKKDEEGAAS
+2475 VKKEEDANVTL
-2485 MSSKDSQE
+2485 SSQDSVE
-2493 GKTAEAKAASATT
+2493 EDVLEENKTE
-2506 VKATAKPSDK
+2506 
-2516 AVSQGSAGVK
+2516 
-2526 SATGSTGTKSTASS
+2526 
-2540 AGSKPAD
+2540 
-2547 PATAPSSAKGAAAVA
+2547 
-2562 APTAAPAVEQSK
+2562 
-2574 DDNRRLSNASEGDEI
+2574 
-2589 PEEVKSDEKEDTCTP
+2589 EKEDLCSP

-2611 IFSIAWGLGGYLNSA
+2611 IFALTWGIGAFLNTA
-2626 DRCKLDAYVKET
+2626 DRVKMDQHVKEAYPDLD
-2638 FPHFDYPKMKGQ
+2638 FPRSDGPDN
-2650 ESTIFDFFVSPTG
+2650 TIFDFFVTQTG
-2663 MWQSWKTLVTP
+2663 TWQHWKTLVTP
-2674 YMYPEVSTPDYLSIL
+2674 YMYPEMSTPDYLSIL

-2719 TGKTVMMKNF
+2719 TAKTVMMKNF
-2729 MKKMNPESYM
+2729 MKKMNPETYM

-2746 SATSPYQFQR
+2746 SATSPYQFQK
-2756 TIESYVE
+2756 TIESYIE
-2763 KRVGVTFG
+2763 KRMGNTFG

-2782 DDINLPEINEWGDQI
+2782 DDINLPEINKWGDQI
-2797 TNEIVRQTMDM
+2797 TNEIVRQSMEM
-2808 KGFYSLEKPGDFTTV
+2808 KGFYSLEKPGDFTNI
-2823 VDVQYV
+2823 VDVQFV
-2829 GAMGLPG
+2829 AAMGLPG

-2848 QFSVFNCNI
+2848 QFSIFNCNI
-2857 PDNESIDKI
+2857 PDNDSIDKI

-2876 NKRGFA
+2876 AKRGFI

-2888 VKKLIFITRYIWQRT
+2888 VKKLILLTRYLWQRT
-2903 RENLLPTPAKFH
+2903 RNKLLPTPAKFH

-2925 IWQGMVGTLST
+2925 IWQGMIGTLST
-2936 VITAESV
+2936 VITSESV
-2943 MMSLWKH
+2943 LMALWKH

-2961 TVQDK
+2961 IAQDK
-2966 EWFSG
+2966 EWFRT
-2971 ELVSLVRN
+2971 ELVFLVN
-2979 ELSEAHVEMIG
+2979 EELGENFAEMVR

-3024 SSHEVLRERLFMFL
+3024 YAHDVLRERLMMFL
-3038 AQFNEMVRGSGMD
+3038 SQFNEMVRGSGMD

-3163 FTRDEQAEIVQ
+3163 FNRDEQAEIVQ
-3174 ELTPVMKR
+3174 ELTPIMKR
-3182 ENQRKTATPESV
+3182 ENQRKTATAESV
-3194 MEFFLART
+3194 MEYFLQRT
-3202 CTNLHV
+3202 CHNLHV
-3208 AFCFS
+3208 VFCFS
-3213 PVGETF
+3213 PVGETW
-3219 RARVQRFP
+3219 RTRVQRFP
-3227 ALVSGCTIDWFQ
+3227 ALVSGCTVDWFE
-3239 PWPKDALI
+3239 PWPKDALV
-3247 SVAQH
+3247 SVARH
-3252 FLNDFEIEC
+3252 FLCDFEIEC
-3261 TPAVKKELVTAL
+3261 TVETKDELVNAL

-3283 SVEYFQRFRRA
+3283 SVDYFQRFRRA

-3341 EILKKDLAVMEQE
+3341 EILKKDLAVMEE
-3354 LVEASKKAESVL
+3354 DLADASKKAESVL
-3366 VEVTERAMQAEIVKN
+3366 LEVTERAMQAEIVKN
-3381 QVMIVKEKA
+3381 QVQVVKEKA
-3390 EALVACIAN
+3390 EALVACIAQ

-3410 AKPALEEAENALN
+3410 AKPALEEAEAALN

-3447 DCVLILFKRKLH
+3447 DSVLILFKRKLH
-3459 PCIPDAATP
+3459 PCIADTSAP

-3476 SLKMMASA
+3476 SLKMMAST

-3511 MEDYNMDMARRVC
+3511 MEDYNMDTARRVC

-3533 TKAMG
+3533 TKAMA
-3538 FFHSVNKEVLPLKAN
+3538 FFHGVNKEVLPLKAN
-3553 LTMQEA
+3553 LTLQEA
-3559 RLKLA
+3559 RLKVA
-3564 MDDLAGAE
+3564 MEDLASAE
-3572 EQLRERE
+3572 NQLRERE
-3579 DALQQVKNQYDK
+3579 SALQEVKEQYDA
-3591 AVGEKQRL
+3591 AVSEKQRL

-3624 HRWTNQSKEFKIQ
+3624 ERWTNQSKEFKIQ

-3654 CGPYNQEF
+3654 CGPYNQDF
-3662 RTNLIKTWMTILKQ
+3662 RANLIKTWMGILKQ
-3676 RVIPFTLN
+3676 RKIPFTLN
-3684 LNITNMLVDS
+3684 LNIINMLVDS
-3694 STVSEWTLQGL
+3694 ATVSEWTLQGL

-3713 NALIATKSSSYP
+3713 NALIVTKSSSYP
-3725 LLVDPQSQGKIWI
+3725 LLIDPQNQGKIWI
-3738 KCKEDKN
+3738 KTKEDRN

-3760 LEDSLSLGRP
+3760 LEDCLSLGRP
-3770 LLIEDVGTEL
+3770 LLIEDVGIEL

-3823 NPAFSPEMSAKTSI
+3823 NPAFSPEISAKTSV

-3860 SDLEA
+3860 ADLEA
-3865 ERVALFETVMQN
+3865 ERVALFESVMQN
-3877 QRNMKELEANLLYR
+3877 QRSMKELEANLLYR

-3901 DEALIEVLRVTKSTA
+3901 DEALIQVLQETKTTA

-3926 EITEKKIMKAREEYR
+3926 EVTEKKIMIAREEFR

-3954 TEMSNVNVMYQ
+3954 VEMSNVNIMYQ

-3983 KSSVTE
+3983 KSSITE

-4002 VWAFTNRSLYERHK
+4002 VWSFTNRSLYERHK
-4016 QLFTLMLAIKID
+4016 QLFTLMLAVKID
-4028 YHKGNITHEEFMAF
+4028 YHKGIITHDEFMAF
-4042 IKGGAS
+4042 VKGGAS
-4048 LDLNAVAPKPFR
+4048 LDLNAVTPKPFR

-4074 KLDTFLNVLQII
+4074 KLATFSTLLQVI
-4086 ESSEKE
+4086 ESNEKE
-4092 WRAWYEAEK
+4092 WRVWYEAEK
-4101 PEMEDIPCGYQASLD
+4101 PEQEDIPCGFNISLD
-4116 GFRKLLLV
+4116 SFRKLLLV

-4136 KKYIEESL
+4136 KKYVEESL
-4144 GPEYSEMQILD
+4144 GAEYGEMQILD

-4180 TQIGILAKQKG
+4180 TQIGNLAKQKG
-4191 IPLKS
+4191 INLKA
-4196 VSMGQGQEFHA
+4196 VSMGQGQEYHA
-4207 RKMILEAMSTGGWVL
+4207 RKLIMESMSAGGWVL
-4222 LQNVHLSLPFCT
+4222 LQNVHLSLSFCA
-4234 EVIDL
+4234 EIIDM
-4239 LVESEHIDDSFRMW
+4239 LVETETIEESFRLW
-4253 VTTEPHSEFPI
+4253 VTTEVHNEFPI

-4275 EPPQGIRASMKRSY
+4275 EPPQGIRASLKRSY
-4289 QAFSQ
+4289 QSFSQ
-4294 DFLDYTSAPQWP
+4294 DFLDYTSASQWP
-4306 PLLYTVAFLHTVIQE
+4306 PLLYTVAFLHTIVQE

-4330 NVPYEFNQ
+4330 NIPYEFNQ

-4380 DDFDKRLLTTFTAVW
+4380 DDFDKRLLTTFTQVW
-4395 FCESLLTSSFE
+4395 FCETLLTPAFE
-4406 FYKGYRVPVTKSLQG
+4406 FYKGYKVPNTKSLQG
-4421 FVDYINSLPA
+4421 FMDYINSLPT

-4460 LSVQPKEGGGG
+4460 LSVQPKEGGNT

-4485 DMLRKLPPQYNE
+4485 DMLRKLPPAYNAYE
-4497 FEVRENLNRMGAL
+4497 MKENLNRMGAL

-4521 DRMQRVIKEVFSCL
+4521 DRMQRVIKTVHSCL
-4535 RDLKLAIDGTIV
+4535 CDLKLAIDGTIV
-4547 MSAALKESL
+4547 MSQGLRESL

-4566 RWMKISWESTT
+4566 SWMKISWESTT

-4585 LERNAQFRTWISTD
+4585 LERNTQFRHWCLND

-4640 TTRYNKEDIT
+4640 ITRHNKEDINEAPT
-4650 EYPAEGVYVH
+4650 EGVYVH

-4680 PKVLYEQMPVIYIY
+4680 PKVLYEQMPVTYIY

-4711 YRKPQRTDAK
+4711 YRKPQRTDQK

-4729 TDFNPKHWT
+4729 TDFNPRHWT

>member
-1 MTETDDEAQRRRE
+1 MDDEQQRRRE

-39 TALPRHQLMDYIF
+39 TCLPRHQIMDHIF

-68 KNKLLWFYQEVDEPE
+68 KSSLMWFYQEVDEPE
-83 TQTVPD
+83 PTPSVDT
-89 ANKPGPSRA
+89 NKPGPSRS
-98 GGVSTS
+98 GVSTV
-104 SKTPQ
+104 SKTPLGTTPT
-109 GVSPSGSNPKPKK
+109 GVEKKKK

-129 TCAFTGVCIYIFRIN
+129 SCPLSGVCIYMLRLN
-144 TSKQL
+144 TYKQL

-158 YCGVIDAKNI
+158 YCGIINAKGI
-168 GLVTSIE
+168 GLITSIE
-175 RIVEYVFMQALAFPS
+175 RIVEHVFMQALAFPS
-190 LEGDDEDVSCGLIKG
+190 NESEEEDVSCSLIKS

-218 RVCEQVCDHYNVFA
+218 RVCEEVVNNVNIFNDGNDQFEAVDSLIEVCE
-232 DGAGMFEK
+232 MSKEQ
-240 IDEIEEVKEMAK
+240 EV
-252 NQEFCL
+252 CTV
-258 QLEERVANW
+258 LEERVTNW
-267 IKAIMKILG
+267 VKGIMKVLG
-276 ESEQLRMENDHSGPQ
+276 ESEQLRRENDSSGPQ

-299 RGAQFSQ
+299 RGALFSQ
-306 LLAHLQDKEVQ
+306 LLTFMTEKEVQ
-317 FTLHCL
+317 YTLYCL
-323 FLAGSRIMRHWKITD
+323 SKANSKVMKTWKETD
-338 RKITFCYNEARDNS
+338 KKITFCYNEAKDNS
-352 KFIQAMESC
+352 KFIQAMENC
-361 CHSLYLDDPVC
+361 CHSLYLDDPVN

-412 ETCKSYITCRSK
+412 ETCKSYITCRCK

-429 QDRNV
+429 QDRNIV
-434 IRTKL
+434 RTKL
-439 GNCIKLNHIY
+439 NNCIKLNHIY
-449 HETYYTVREQ
+449 HETYYAVREQ

-482 CDRLSKI
+482 CERLSKI

-513 EALEEASTAFEE
+513 EALEEAMATFED
-525 AKKEILSKKYDYLD
+525 AKKEIISKKYDYLD
-539 HRNSDFNEDF
+539 HRNNDFNADY

-556 DTLKDTIASLIETN
+556 DNLKESIGTMIEKN

-579 CIRFLVRFEKVSEKI
+579 CIRFLIRFEKVSEKI
-594 PLSKMDDKYQRI
+594 PLSNMEDKYQRI
-606 LKYCDKEIDRI
+606 LKYCGTEVDRI

-628 PVPRN
+628 PIPRN
-633 FPPIAGRLRWCR
+633 FPPIAGRIKWCFS
-645 ALDCH
+645 LDAH
-650 LNELMMEISDH
+650 LTELMTSVTTH
-661 LVLQTLPLTK
+661 PVLQTLPTTK
-671 DLENKYKSVQGIL
+671 DLENRYSSVKSTL
-684 MEYEKDI
+684 AEYHQEI
-691 ISIWLDQDV
+691 VSIWLDQDV
-700 SVADACLIQP
+700 AVADGCLLQP
-710 VLCLQGERLFVN
+710 VLILQGDKLFVN

-732 EAKALAKL
+732 EAKCLSKL
-740 DVELPIVAAT
+740 NIELPIVAAT
-750 LMCRQNYFTT
+750 LMCRQDYFTT

-772 LTTVKAVKLEVRPLF
+772 FSTVKTVKLEVRPLF

-795 AMLQPG
+795 TMLRPG
-801 LSTINWTHH
+801 LVTINWTDPEWV
-810 NWTEFY
+810 NFY
-816 ERCKQAI
+816 ERCKKAI
-823 ETFEVLVARVHDIYS
+823 ETFDVLVDRVHDIYS
-838 NRILNVLMSMQDVSL
+838 NRILNVLLSMQDVN
-853 QILPCDDEIWTV
+853 LPVLPNDDEVWTTE
-865 DEFLEKSEEA
+865 EFLERSEIA
-875 CRKAAIELNR
+875 SRCAAIELNR

-890 SEAVEEVLSLVDKAT
+890 SEAVEEVLNLVDKAT
-905 ATFKEIAGND
+905 DTFKEIAGDD
-915 VVTLFDATPK
+915 VVTLFDAAAK
-925 DQQSSAK
+925 DQQSAGK
-932 SSGDKEGNQQQ
+932 GGDEKTEGNQQQ

-954 PLSLLST
+954 PLQLLSAA
-961 SESLPKGMQDMVCNA
+961 ENLPKGMQDMVCNA

-1000 DMIRRRFIPEDDI
+1000 DAIRKRFGSE
-1013 NSDTAVVSKKPIL
+1013 SDEPVQKPIFL
-1026 ALNAILMIPHV
+1026 VNAVLLIPNV
-1037 TIKPSIDEL
+1037 VIKPNLDDL
-1046 QEMVITVG
+1046 QEVLITAG
-1054 KNITGISKGVA
+1054 KNVTGIAKGVA
-1065 QWTSGRDSQL
+1065 QWTISRENQPTEAANKRDKRDKQ
-1075 ATNTVN
+1075 
-1081 PRVSRHQPDDK
+1081 DDK
-1092 RGRRRK
+1092 RMKRRK
-1098 IYCLASEER
+1098 LYGLLSEDK
-1107 PQMPHMLKSFY
+1107 PTIPHMSKNFY
-1118 SSIMD
+1118 SAIME
-1123 NKEVVRAL
+1123 NKEVVKTL
-1131 SLLSNC
+1131 SLLSTC
-1137 TKNVKPEI
+1137 TRNIKPDI
-1145 QAYIKRWK
+1145 QAFIKRWK

-1160 NDRTTRQLME
+1160 NERTTRQLME
-1170 FGLQEFETS
+1170 YGLLEFEST
-1179 LRCLAELDAN
+1179 LRCLADLDSN
-1189 LLVEPDIEVFGQ
+1189 LLVEPDMESVGQ
-1201 CIAVYNERLKYGLAI
+1201 CIAICNEKLKLGLSV
-1216 EIKTC
+1216 EIKSC

-1244 NEMDRKLD
+1244 NEMNRKLD
-1252 RSIRDLD
+1252 RTIRDLD

-1271 REQEVDMEMRIDP
+1271 REQEVDMEMKIDP

-1303 FDLVDNLRSTFQN
+1303 YDQVDNLRYTFQN
-1316 LQACALQAQVKL
+1316 LQTAAMQAQLKL
-1328 LDMQPTFQGDLKTN
+1328 LEMQPSFQSELKTN
-1342 LQNFRQDKID
+1342 LERFKQDKCE

-1362 MQPGLTPREASD
+1362 MQPGLSPREASD

-1382 FEGMWRRLQT
+1382 FEGLWRRLQT

-1506 IMDVTQ
+1506 IMDVTK
-1512 YIFEFDSE
+1512 YTFEFDSE

-1597 MILGSLLSN
+1597 MVLGSLLSN

-1754 DNTRHVRFHDIE
+1754 DNTRYVKFHDIE
-1766 YNKMMAIMSCEGESI
+1766 YNKMMAIVSSEGEMI
-1781 QLDRAIRAEGSVE
+1781 MLDRAVRAEGSVE

-1802 TAQQSLHSI
+1802 TAQASLHSI
-1811 IRTAYASINDPNFA
+1811 IRSAYISINDPNFA
-1825 LVAFLEKVPAQV
+1825 LLSFLEKMQAQV
-1837 GLLGIQMIWTRDAE
+1837 GILGIQMIWTRDAE
-1851 MALMQARHERKVMS
+1851 LALMQARHEKKVMP

-1882 TRNLT
+1882 TRDLT
-1887 KIERT
+1887 KIERIK
-1892 NFETLIT
+1892 FETLIT

-1911 CRMNIKSANDFE
+1911 CRMNIRSANDFE
-1923 WLKQCRFYF
+1923 WIKQSRFYF

-1946 TFTYQNEYLGC
+1946 TFAYQNEYLGC
-1957 TDRLVITPLTDRC
+1957 TERLVITPLTDRC

-2021 GLGRIYKGLSQSGTW
+2021 GLGRIYKGLSQSGSW

-2068 KSFVFTDGDTIEMN
+2068 KQLIFTDGDTIDMN
-2082 QEFGIFITMNPGY
+2082 PEFGIFITMNPGY
-2095 AGRKELPENLK
+2095 AGRQELPENLK

-2171 TLGASKRSNS
+2171 TLGAAKRKNS
-2181 KDSESTIVMRVLR
+2181 KDTESTIVMRVLR

-2209 MSLVSDLFPNQTLE
+2209 MSLVTDLFPNQQLE
-2223 KTNYPELETAI
+2223 KTNYPELEGAI
-2234 AQQAD
+2234 AQQC
-2239 EAGLVYHPP
+2239 EENQLVFHPP

-2255 LYETQKVRHGIMA
+2255 LYETQTVRHGIMT

-2273 AGKTTCIHTLMKAMT
+2273 AGKTTCIQILMKSLT
-2288 QMGTVHREMRMNPK
+2288 QLGDAHREMRMNPK

-2332 LKSKGGEN
+2332 LKIKKGDHV
-2340 IWLVLDGPVDSIW
+2340 WLVLDGPVDSIW

-2370 NGDRLVMAPTCK
+2370 NGDRLSMAETCK

-2412 SRPIVQAWLK
+2412 WEPILHAWLK
-2422 SRSPGEKTVFSDL
+2422 GRSPGEKAVFSEL
-2435 FEQSFLSIFNWGT
+2435 FKKSFIIVYNWGT
-2448 QNLKLLMS
+2448 QNLRLRMD
-2456 VLQCNIV
+2456 VLQFNIV
-2463 QQMLFILEGLVP
+2463 KQMLLLIEGLIP
-2475 VKKDEEGAAS
+2475 TKKEDEAAVS
-2485 MSSKDSQE
+2485 MSSQDSME
-2493 GKTAEAKAASATT
+2493 EDNLEEAK
-2506 VKATAKPSDK
+2506 
-2516 AVSQGSAGVK
+2516 
-2526 SATGSTGTKSTASS
+2526 
-2540 AGSKPAD
+2540 
-2547 PATAPSSAKGAAAVA
+2547 
-2562 APTAAPAVEQSK
+2562 
-2574 DDNRRLSNASEGDEI
+2574 
-2589 PEEVKSDEKEDTCTP
+2589 PEEKEDLCTP

-2611 IFSIAWGLGGYLNSA
+2611 IFALTWGLGAFLSIE
-2626 DRCKLDAYVKET
+2626 DQQKLDSFVKES
-2638 FPHFDYPKMKGQ
+2638 FPELDFPRKEDDPANSIFDY
-2650 ESTIFDFFVSPTG
+2650 FVTTTG
-2663 MWQSWKTLVTP
+2663 SWQTWKTLVTP
-2674 YMYPEVSTPDYLSIL
+2674 YLYPELATPDYLNIL
-2689 VPIVDNVRIDYLI
+2689 VPIIDNVRIDFLI
-2702 GTIANQERAV
+2702 STIANKEKAV

-2719 TGKTVMMKNF
+2719 TGKTVMIKNF
-2729 MKKMNPESYM
+2729 MRKMNVETHM
-2739 GRSFNFS
+2739 NRSFNFS
-2746 SATSPYQFQR
+2746 SATSPYQFQK

-2763 KRVGVTFG
+2763 KRVGATFG
-2771 PPGGRKLIVFI
+2771 PPGGRKLVVFI
-2782 DDINLPEINEWGDQI
+2782 DDINLPEINCWGDQI

-2808 KGFYSLEKPGDFTTV
+2808 KGFYSLEKPGDFTSIM
-2823 VDVQYV
+2823 DVQFV
-2829 GAMGLPG
+2829 AAMGLPG

-2848 QFSVFNCNI
+2848 QYSIFNCNI
-2857 PDNESIDKI
+2857 PDDESIDKI
-2866 FRVVG
+2866 FRALG

-2876 NKRGFA
+2876 AKRGFTN
-2882 PEVRNL
+2882 EVRNL
-2888 VKKLIFITRYIWQRT
+2888 VKRLIPLTRYLWLRT
-2903 RENLLPTPAKFH
+2903 RNKLLPTPAKFH
-2915 YVFSL
+2915 YVFNL

-2925 IWQGMVGTLST
+2925 IWQGMIGTLST
-2936 VITAESV
+2936 VITSEGV
-2943 MMSLWKH
+2943 LMQLWKH

-2961 TVQDK
+2961 IFQDK
-2966 EWFSG
+2966 EWFRT
-2971 ELVSLVRN
+2971 ELVVLVGD
-2979 ELSEAHVEMIG
+2979 ELGESYRETVAAN
-2990 PSPVFVDFMRD
+2990 PVFVDFMRD

-3024 SSHEVLRERLFMFL
+3024 LSHDILRERLIMFL

-3071 PRGNVMLVGVGGSGK
+3071 PRGNCMLVGVGGSGK

-3163 FTRDEQAEIVQ
+3163 FNKDEQQEIVQ
-3174 ELTPVMKR
+3174 ELMPVMKR
-3182 ENQRKTATPESV
+3182 ENQKKTATPESV
-3194 MEFFLART
+3194 MEYFLQRV
-3202 CTNLHV
+3202 CHNLHV
-3208 AFCFS
+3208 VFCFS

-3219 RARVQRFP
+3219 RTRVQRFP
-3227 ALVSGCTIDWFQ
+3227 ALVSGCTIDWFE
-3239 PWPKDALI
+3239 PWPKEALI
-3247 SVAQH
+3247 LVAEH
-3252 FLNDFEIEC
+3252 FLDDFEIEC
-3261 TPAVKKELVTAL
+3261 SSEVKTELVEAL
-3273 GSIQDVVSET
+3273 GTIQDIVAET
-3283 SVEYFQRFRRA
+3283 SNDYFQRFRRA
-3294 THVTPKSYLNFIA
+3294 THVTPKSYLNFLSA
-3307 GYKNIYQQKQKEL
+3307 YKNVYLLKQKEL
-3320 GDGVE
+3320 GDGIE

-3332 KLKEASASV
+3332 KLREASVSV
-3341 EILKKDLAVMEQE
+3341 EILKKDLVVMEQD
-3354 LVEASKKAESVL
+3354 LAEASKKAEAVL

-3381 QVMIVKEKA
+3381 QVQIVKEKA
-3390 EALVACIAN
+3390 EALVACIAE

-3410 AKPALEEAENALN
+3410 AKPALEEAEAALN

-3459 PCIPDAATP
+3459 PCIPDGGAP

-3476 SLKMMASA
+3476 SLKMMAST

-3499 DEMIDLLQPYFR
+3499 DELIDLLQPYFR
-3511 MEDYNMDMARRVC
+3511 MEDYNMETARRVC

-3533 TKAMG
+3533 TKAMA
-3538 FFHSVNKEVLPLKAN
+3538 FFHGVNKEVLPLKAN
-3553 LTMQEA
+3553 LALQEA
-3559 RLKLA
+3559 RLKVA
-3564 MDDLAGAE
+3564 MEDLAGAE

-3579 DALQQVKNQYDK
+3579 EALQAVKNQYDK

-3618 GLTDEK
+3618 GLADERT
-3624 HRWTNQSKEFKIQ
+3624 RWTNQSKEFKIQ
-3637 LGKLVGDVLLA
+3637 LGKLVGDILLA

-3662 RTNLIKTWMTILKQ
+3662 RENLLKIWMALLKTRRIPYTI
-3676 RVIPFTLN
+3676 N
-3684 LNITNMLVDS
+3684 LNIISFLTDS
-3694 STVSEWTLQGL
+3694 ATVSEWTLQGL

-3713 NALIATKSSSYP
+3713 NALIVTKSSSYP
-3725 LLVDPQSQGKIWI
+3725 LLIDPQSQGKIWI
-3738 KCKEDKN
+3738 KCKEDDN

-3760 LEDSLSLGRP
+3760 LEDCLSLGRP
-3770 LLIEDVGTEL
+3770 LLIEDVDIEL
-3780 DPVIDNVLEKN
+3780 DPVLDNVLEKN

-3823 NPAFSPEMSAKTSI
+3823 NPAFSPEISAKTSV

-3860 SDLEA
+3860 ADLEA

-3877 QRNMKELEANLLYR
+3877 QRNIKELEENLLYR

-3901 DEALIEVLRVTKSTA
+3901 DEALIKVLQTTKSTA
-3916 EEVNQKLKIS
+3916 EEVSQKLIVS
-3926 EITEKKIMKAREEYR
+3926 AVTEKKIMKAREEFR
-3941 AVAARG
+3941 AIAARG

-3954 TEMSNVNVMYQ
+3954 VEMSNVNIMYQ

-3976 NSITKST
+3976 NSITKSA
-3983 KSSVTE
+3983 KSAITE
-3989 ERINIILK
+3989 ERIQIILR
-3997 YLTYE
+3997 YLTFE
-4002 VWAFTNRSLYERHK
+4002 VWLFENRSLYERHK
-4016 QLFTLMLAIKID
+4016 QLFTLLLGIKID
-4028 YHKGNITHEEFMAF
+4028 YHKGIISHEEFMSF

-4048 LDLNAVAPKPFR
+4048 LDLNAVRPKPFR
-4060 WILDITWLNLVEIS
+4060 WVLDITWLNLVEIS
-4074 KLDTFLNVLQII
+4074 SLQIFNDLLEVI
-4086 ESSEKE
+4086 EANEKD
-4092 WRAWYEAEK
+4092 WRTWYEADK
-4101 PEMEDIPCGYQASLD
+4101 PEAEEIPCGYQTSLD
-4116 GFRKLLLV
+4116 SFRKLLLI

-4136 KKYIEESL
+4136 KKYVEESL
-4144 GPEYSEMQILD
+4144 GPEYSEIQILD
-4155 LEATWLESEPRTPF
+4155 LETTWQESEPRTPF
-4169 VCLLSIGSDPT
+4169 ICLLSIGSDPS
-4180 TQIGILAKQKG
+4180 TQIAQLAKQKE

-4196 VSMGQGQEFHA
+4196 ISMGQGQEYHA
-4207 RKMILEAMSTGGWVL
+4207 RKLIMDSMAGGGWVL
-4222 LQNVHLSLPFCT
+4222 LQNVHLSLSFCN
-4234 EVIDL
+4234 EVIDII
-4239 LVESEHIDDSFRMW
+4239 VETSHIEDSFRLW
-4253 VTTEPHSEFPI
+4253 LTTEPHANFPI

-4306 PLLYTVAFLHTVIQE
+4306 PLLYTVAFLHTIVQE

-4330 NVPYEFNQ
+4330 NIPYEFNH

-4364 TVCYMLGEVQ
+4364 TICFMLGEIQ

-4380 DDFDKRLLTTFTAVW
+4380 DDFDKRLLITFCAVW
-4395 FCESLLTSSFE
+4395 FSESLLTQSFE
-4406 FYKGYRVPVTKSLQG
+4406 FYKGYKVPITRNING
-4421 FVDYINSLPA
+4421 YVDYINSLPI
-4431 NDTPEVFGLHPN
+4431 NDTPEVFGLHTN

-4460 LSVQPKEGGGG
+4460 LSVQPKEGGNT

-4477 SIVYQLAD
+4477 SIVYQLAA
-4485 DMLRKLPPQYNE
+4485 DMLRKLPPPYNAY
-4497 FEVRENLNRMGAL
+4497 EVRESLNRMGPL

-4521 DRMQRVIKEVFSCL
+4521 DRMQRVIKAVKSCL
-4535 RDLKLAIDGTIV
+4535 SDLQLAIDGTIV
-4547 MSAALKESL
+4547 MSQSLRESL

-4585 LERNAQFRTWISTD
+4585 LERNTQFRTWCSTE

-4640 TTRYNKEDIT
+4640 ITRYVKEDIT
-4650 EYPAEGVYVH
+4650 DYPTEGVYVH
-4660 GLFLEGASLDRR
+4660 GLFLEGASLDRK
-4672 SGKLIESK
+4672 SGKLVESRA
-4680 PKVLYEQMPVIYIY
+4680 KVLYEQMPIIYIY

-4700 GKDPKL
+4700 GKDPRL

-4738 LRGVALLCDI
+4738 MRGVALLCDI

>member
-1 MTETDDEAQRRRE
+1 MYV
-14 ECERKARRGE
+14 
-24 MDPRLEFTFQLLIDG
+24 LYYYWLIN
-39 TALPRHQLMDYIF
+39 I
-52 EGDMLDEINQL
+52 L
-63 FLPNM
+63 FCVGFPCL
-68 KNKLLWFYQEVDEPE
+68 
-83 TQTVPD
+83 T
-89 ANKPGPSRA
+89 GS
-98 GGVSTS
+98 
-104 SKTPQ
+104 
-109 GVSPSGSNPKPKK
+109 SPSGFSPPKPKK

-129 TCAFTGVCIYIFRIN
+129 TCAFTGICIYIFRVN

-190 LEGDDEDVSCGLIKG
+190 LEGDEDDVSCGLIKG

-218 RVCEQVCDHYNVFA
+218 RVCEQVCDHVNIF
-232 DGAGMFEK
+232 DDKCDMFEK
-240 IDEIEEVKEMAK
+240 IEHVEEVKDMAK
-252 NQEFCL
+252 NQEFCV
-258 QLEERVANW
+258 QLEERVNNW
-267 IKAIMKILG
+267 IKGVMKILG
-276 ESEQLRMENDHSGPQ
+276 ESEQLRKENDSSGPQ

-306 LLAHLQDKEVQ
+306 LLAHLQDREVQ
-317 FTLHCL
+317 YTLHCL
-323 FLAGSRIMRHWKITD
+323 FLAGSRVMRAWKETD

-352 KFIQAMESC
+352 KFIQAMETC

-372 MKESIL
+372 MKQSIL

-399 TSALMVKITNQMI
+399 TSSLMVKITNQMI

-489 ISMFNLIDD
+489 ISMFNLIED
-498 YNHLFERRLEGLLLG
+498 YTHLFERRLEGLLLG
-513 EALEEASTAFEE
+513 ETLQDASNHFEE
-525 AKKEILSKKYDYLD
+525 SKKEILSKKYDYLD
-539 HRNSDFNEDF
+539 HRNGEFNDDFE
-549 DRFIGKT
+549 RFMSKT
-556 DTLKDTIASLIETN
+556 DALKDTIATLIETN

-579 CIRFLVRFEKVSEKI
+579 CIRFLTRFEKVSEKI
-594 PLSKMDDKYQRI
+594 PLSRMDEKYVRI
-606 LKYCDKEIDRI
+606 IKYVDKEVDRVN
-617 LKLFRKQRDDP
+617 KMFRKQRDDP
-628 PVPRN
+628 PVCRN
-633 FPPIAGRLRWCR
+633 FPPIAGRIRWSR
-645 ALDCH
+645 ALDEH
-650 LNELMMEISDH
+650 MKELMEAVLDH
-661 LVLQTLPLTK
+661 KVLSGLQLTK
-671 DLENKYKSVQGIL
+671 DLDNRYNNVTALLK
-684 MEYEKDI
+684 EYETEI
-691 ISIWLDQDV
+691 VSIWLDQDV
-700 SVADACLIQP
+700 SVADACLLQP
-710 VLCLQGERLFVN
+710 LLALQGDRLFVN

-732 EAKALAKL
+732 EAKMLAKL
-740 DVELPIVAAT
+740 NVELPIVAAT
-750 LMCRQNYFTT
+750 LMSRQKYFTS
-760 IQDSLNSLIKMF
+760 IQDSLNCLIKMF
-772 LTTVKAVKLEVRPLF
+772 LTTVRAVKLEVRPLF

-795 AMLQPG
+795 AMLRPG
-801 LSTINWTHH
+801 LHTINWTHQ

-816 ERCKQAI
+816 ERCKRAI
-823 ETFEVLVARVHDIYS
+823 ETFNVLVARVHDIYS
-838 NRILNVLMSMQDVSL
+838 NRILNVLMWMQDVSL
-853 QILPCDDEIWTV
+853 QVLPAEDEIWTV
-865 DEFLEKSEEA
+865 EEFLEKSEDA
-875 CRKAAIELNR
+875 CRRAAIELNR

-890 SEAVEEVLSLVDKAT
+890 SEAVEEVLNLVDKAT
-905 ATFKEIAGND
+905 ETFKQIAGDD
-915 VVTLFDATPK
+915 VVTLFDATSRNQTQP
-925 DQQSSAK
+925 SSARK
-932 SSGDKEGNQQQ
+932 GETEGGGAVPNAAGTSGSGGGGGSVGTQQQ

-954 PLSLLST
+954 PLTLLST
-961 SESLPKGMQDMVCNA
+961 TESLPKGMQDMVCNA

-991 LIKVIRAAL
+991 LIKVIRGAL
-1000 DMIRRRFIPEDDI
+1000 DTIRRRFIDDE
-1013 NSDTAVVSKKPIL
+1013 NDTVLKKPIF
-1026 ALNAILMIPHV
+1026 ALNAQLQIPNV
-1037 TIKPSIDEL
+1037 VIKPNLDEL
-1046 QEMVITVG
+1046 QEILTTAG
-1054 KNITGISKGVA
+1054 KTITGIAKGVA
-1065 QWTSGRDSQL
+1065 QWTSGKEPQVSTTPQPRIGRNH
-1075 ATNTVN
+1075 NTGN
-1081 PRVSRHQPDDK
+1081 RA
-1092 RGRRRK
+1092 RRRK
-1098 IYCLASEER
+1098 LYTLASEER

-1118 SSIMD
+1118 AAIMD
-1123 NKEVVRAL
+1123 NKEVVKAL
-1131 SLLSNC
+1131 NLLSNS
-1137 TKNVKPEI
+1137 TKNIKPEI
-1145 QAYIKRWK
+1145 QTYIKRWK

-1170 FGLQEFETS
+1170 FGLQEFEST

-1189 LLVEPDIEVFGQ
+1189 LLVEPEMEVFGH
-1201 CIAVYNERLKYGLAI
+1201 CVSVYNERLKYGLAI
-1216 EIKTC
+1216 EIKSC

-1252 RSIRDLD
+1252 RPIRDLD
-1259 DVRMIMETLGKI
+1259 DVRMIMETLSKI
-1271 REQEVDMEMRIDP
+1271 REQEVDMELRIDP

-1291 LTRYEVQVEREQ
+1291 LTRFEVQVEREQ

-1316 LQACALQAQVKL
+1316 LLSCALQAQVKL
-1328 LDMQPTFQGDLKTN
+1328 LDMQPSFQDDLKNN
-1342 LQNFRQDKID
+1342 LEKFKQDKIQ

-1362 MQPGLTPREASD
+1362 MQAGLTPREASD

-1392 YQSGEEL
+1392 YQNGEEL

-1506 IMDVTQ
+1506 IMDVTK

-1597 MILGSLLSN
+1597 MVLGSLLSN

-1754 DNTRHVRFHDIE
+1754 DNTRKVKFHDIE
-1766 YNKMMAIMSCEGESI
+1766 YNKMMAIISSEGEMI

-1811 IRTAYASINDPNFA
+1811 IRTAYATINDPNFT
-1825 LVAFLEKVPAQV
+1825 LLGFLEKVPAQI

-1865 ETNNKFLELLN
+1865 ETNNKFLEILN

-1887 KIERT
+1887 KMERT

-1932 KEDLDKTWISITDV
+1932 KEDLDKTWISVTDV

-1981 MGGSPCGPAGTGKTE
+1981 MGGAPCGPAGTGKTE

-2021 GLGRIYKGLSQSGTW
+2021 GLGRIYKGLAQSGTW

-2068 KSFVFTDGDTIEMN
+2068 KTFIFTDGDTIEMN
-2082 QEFGIFITMNPGY
+2082 PEFGIFITMNPGY

-2171 TLGASKRSNS
+2171 TLGAAKRRNS
-2181 KDSESTIVMRVLR
+2181 KDGESTIVMRVLR

-2223 KTNYPELETAI
+2223 KTNYPELEAAI
-2234 AQQAD
+2234 AQQTE
-2239 EAGLVYHPP
+2239 EANLVYHPP

-2255 LYETQKVRHGIMA
+2255 LYETQTVRHGIMT

-2273 AGKTTCIHTLMKAMT
+2273 AGKTTCIHTLMKALT
-2288 QMGTVHREMRMNPK
+2288 QMGDNHREMRMNPK
-2302 AITSAQMFGRLDVAT
+2302 AITAAQMFGRLDVAT

-2332 LKSKGGEN
+2332 LKLKSGEH

-2370 NGDRLVMAPTCK
+2370 NGDRLTMAPTVK

-2422 SRSPGEKTVFSDL
+2422 NRAPGEKSVFWGL
-2435 FEQSFLSIFNWGT
+2435 FEQTFIQVYNWGT

-2463 QQMLFILEGLVP
+2463 RQMLSILEGLVP
-2475 VKKDEEGAAS
+2475 VKKEEEQAVS
-2485 MSSKDSQE
+2485 LSSKETNDDE
-2493 GKTAEAKAASATT
+2493 LPEE
-2506 VKATAKPSDK
+2506 
-2516 AVSQGSAGVK
+2516 
-2526 SATGSTGTKSTASS
+2526 
-2540 AGSKPAD
+2540 
-2547 PATAPSSAKGAAAVA
+2547 
-2562 APTAAPAVEQSK
+2562 PAVE
-2574 DDNRRLSNASEGDEI
+2574 
-2589 PEEVKSDEKEDTCTP
+2589 EKEDTCTP

-2611 IFSIAWGLGGYLNSA
+2611 IFALAWGLGGYLNVA
-2626 DRCKLDAYVKET
+2626 DRIRLDLYIKEA
-2638 FPHFDYPKMKGQ
+2638 FPQLDYAQ
-2650 ESTIFDFFVSPTG
+2650 ATSSESSIFDFFVSEAGT
-2663 MWQSWKTLVTP
+2663 WQAWKTLVTP
-2674 YMYPEVSTPDYLSIL
+2674 YMYPELSTPDYLNIL
-2689 VPIVDNVRIDYLI
+2689 VPIIDNVRMDYLI
-2702 GTIANQERAV
+2702 ATIANQESAV

-2719 TGKTVMMKNF
+2719 TGKTVIMKNF
-2729 MKKMNPESYM
+2729 MKKMNPEAYM

-2782 DDINLPEINEWGDQI
+2782 DDVNLPEINEWGDQV
-2797 TNEIVRQTMDM
+2797 TNEIVRQSMDM

-2848 QFSVFNCNI
+2848 QFCVFNCNI
-2857 PDNESIDKI
+2857 PDDDSIDKI
-2866 FRVVG
+2866 FRVIG

-2876 NKRGFA
+2876 AKRGFTS
-2882 PEVRNL
+2882 EVRSL
-2888 VKKLIFITRYIWQRT
+2888 VKKLIAVTRHLWQRT
-2903 RENLLPTPAKFH
+2903 REKLLPTPAKFH

-2936 VITAESV
+2936 VITADSV
-2943 MMSLWKH
+2943 LMSLWKH

-2961 TVQDK
+2961 TFQDK
-2966 EWFSG
+2966 EWFSS
-2971 ELVSLVRN
+2971 ELACLVRE
-2979 ELSEAHVEMIG
+2979 ELGEVYSQMII
-2990 PSPVFVDFMRD
+2990 PNPVFVDFMRD

-3024 SSHEVLRERLFMFL
+3024 NSHEVLRERLVMFL

-3100 TFQISLTRSYN
+3100 TFQIALTRSYN

-3135 LFSDLDIKEEGFLEY
+3135 LFTDMDIKEEGFLEY

-3163 FTRDEQAEIVQ
+3163 FSRDEQAEIVQ

-3202 CTNLHV
+3202 CANLHV

-3219 RARVQRFP
+3219 RSRVQRFP

-3239 PWPKDALI
+3239 PWPKDALV
-3247 SVAQH
+3247 SVARH
-3252 FLNDFEIEC
+3252 FLSDFEIEC
-3261 TPAVKKELVTAL
+3261 TPAVKEELVNAL
-3273 GSIQDVVSET
+3273 GSIQDIVAET
-3283 SVEYFQRFRRA
+3283 SLEYFQRFRRA

-3307 GYKNIYQQKQKEL
+3307 GYKNIYQQTQKEL
-3320 GDGVE
+3320 RDGAE

-3341 EILKKDLAVMEQE
+3341 EILKKDLVVMEEE
-3354 LVEASKKAESVL
+3354 LVEASKNAESVL

-3381 QVMIVKEKA
+3381 QVLIVKDKA
-3390 EALVACIAN
+3390 EALVACIAQ

-3410 AKPALEEAENALN
+3410 AKPALEEAEMALN

-3459 PCIPDAATP
+3459 PCIPDTGTP

-3476 SLKMMASA
+3476 SLKMMAST

-3533 TKAMG
+3533 TKAMS
-3538 FFHSVNKEVLPLKAN
+3538 FFHSVNKEVLPLKTN
-3553 LTMQEA
+3553 LTLQEA

-3579 DALQQVKNQYDK
+3579 EALQAVKNQYDK

-3618 GLTDEK
+3618 GLSDEK

-3662 RTNLIKTWMTILKQ
+3662 RANLIRTWMGILKQ
-3676 RVIPFTLN
+3676 KNIPFTTG
-3684 LNITNMLVDS
+3684 LNIINMLVDS

-3725 LLVDPQSQGKIWI
+3725 LLVDPQTQGKLWI
-3738 KCKEDKN
+3738 KSKEGEN

-3780 DPVIDNVLEKN
+3780 DPVLDNVLEKN

-3823 NPAFSPEMSAKTSI
+3823 NPAFSPEISAKTSI

-3865 ERVALFETVMQN
+3865 ERVALFETVMTN
-3877 QRNMKELEANLLYR
+3877 QRKMKELEANLLYR

-3901 DEALIEVLRVTKSTA
+3901 DEALIEVLRVTKTTS

-3926 EITEKKIMKAREEYR
+3926 EITERKIMKAREEFR

-3947 SILYFLI
+3947 SVLYFLI
-3954 TEMSNVNVMYQ
+3954 VEMSNVNVMYQ

-3983 KSSVTE
+3983 KSNVTE
-3989 ERINIILK
+3989 ERIIIILR

-4002 VWAFTNRSLYERHK
+4002 VYKFTNRSLYERHK

-4028 YHKGNITHEEFMAF
+4028 YHNGNVTHEEFMSF
-4042 IKGGAS
+4042 VKGGAS
-4048 LDLNAVAPKPFR
+4048 LDLNAVTPKPFR

-4074 KLDTFLNVLQII
+4074 KLETFSNVLKLI
-4086 ESSEKE
+4086 ELNEKE
-4092 WRAWYEAEK
+4092 WRVWYEAEK
-4101 PEMEDIPCGYQASLD
+4101 PENEEIPCGYQTSLD

-4124 RSWSPDRTISQA
+4124 RSWCPDRTISQA

-4155 LEATWLESEPRTPF
+4155 LEVTWAESEPRTPF

-4180 TQIGILAKQKG
+4180 TQIAALAKQKG

-4207 RKMILEAMSTGGWVL
+4207 RKMIMDSMSAGGWVL
-4222 LQNVHLSLPFCT
+4222 LQNVHLSLPFCA
-4234 EVIDL
+4234 EVIDM
-4239 LVESEHIDDSFRMW
+4239 LVETEHIDDTFRMW
-4253 VTTEPHSEFPI
+4253 VTTEPHADFPI

-4275 EPPQGIRASMKRSY
+4275 EPPQGIRASLKRSY
-4289 QAFSQ
+4289 QAFTQ
-4294 DFLDYTSAPQWP
+4294 DFLDYTAASQWP
-4306 PLLYTVAFLHTVIQE
+4306 PLLYTVAFLHTIVQE

-4347 IQNHLDEM
+4347 VQNHLDEI

-4364 TVCYMLGEVQ
+4364 TLVYMIGEVQ

-4395 FCESLLTSSFE
+4395 FCEGLLSNSFE
-4406 FYKGYRVPVTKSLQG
+4406 FYKGYKVPNTKSLQG
-4421 FVDYINSLPA
+4421 FIDYINSLPA
-4431 NDTPEVFGLHPN
+4431 YDTPEVFGLHSN

-4449 INTAKGILDTI
+4449 INSAKGILDTI

-4485 DMLRKLPPQYNE
+4485 DMLRKLPPQYNAY
-4497 FEVRENLNRMGAL
+4497 EVRENLLRMGIL

-4521 DRMQRVIKEVFSCL
+4521 DRMQKVIKEVYTCL
-4535 RDLKLAIDGTIV
+4535 CDLKLAIDGTIV
-4547 MSAALKESL
+4547 MSPALKESL

-4566 RWMKISWESTT
+4566 SWMKISWESTT

-4640 TTRYNKEDIT
+4640 ITRYNKEDIS
-4650 EYPAEGVYVH
+4650 EYPTEGVYVH

-4672 SGKLIESK
+4672 SGKLVESK
-4680 PKVLYEQMPVIYIY
+4680 MKVLYEQMPVIYIY